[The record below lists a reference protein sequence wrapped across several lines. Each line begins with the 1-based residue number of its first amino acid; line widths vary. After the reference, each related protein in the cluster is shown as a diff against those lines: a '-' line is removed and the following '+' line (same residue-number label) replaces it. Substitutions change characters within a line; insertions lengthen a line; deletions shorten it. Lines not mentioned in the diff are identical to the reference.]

1 MLNPGMIL
9 SNRYEIIEL
18 IGTGGMSEV
27 YKAKCHVLN
36 RYVAIKVLKPEFSS
50 DVNFVTKF
58 RIEAQSAAGLS
69 HPNIVNVY
77 DVGEDNGI
85 YYIVMELVEGI
96 TLKEYIQEKGR
107 LKSDEAIN
115 ISIQIAQGLEVAHQ
129 NHTIHRDIK
138 PQNIIVSKNGGI
150 KVTDFGIARAASSN
164 TMTANA
170 MGSVHYISP
179 EQARGGFSDER
190 SDIYSLGITMYEMVT
205 GHVPFEGENNVAV
218 ALMHIQGEMISP
230 REYYPDIP
238 TSLEKIILKCTQKKA
253 ERRYLTASALIADL
267 KRVQANPDIDCVVVT
282 PIVPSSPTVEMT
294 SDEMK
299 AIKEGRQMN
308 EPILE
313 EEDLE
318 PEERPENT
326 PIIPPSKFDNLFDDD
341 DDDDDEYDDVNRQPE
356 DDDDSEIDE
365 LDPKLKKIIM
375 ISSIAIVIII
385 AILVAMLISKIAGF
399 KLFSGNKE
407 NTSTND
413 TAITT
418 TEATESTEDTSSD
431 ITDTSEE
438 STDDVTTT
446 EQATI
451 PMINVVGLYKSA
463 AEEELKKAGFTNY
476 SFDTK
481 KDNEVQ
487 EGYVI
492 SQSVDEGTAVDPD
505 IEIVVTVSE
514 GKEDKEV
521 PDVRKYSDE
530 QATTLLTEAGF
541 TVTHGFEYDD
551 TVEKNYVISQSPE
564 AGEKQ
569 PEGST
574 VKIIV
579 SNGKKIEEVTVPNLV
594 GKSEEKAAELLK
606 KAGLTGNP
614 SHANSDDVKAG
625 KVISQDIDADTK
637 VEEGSTINYVISD
650 GPEVIS
656 YSVKFTGAITN
667 AGYDF
672 EAAGNVTVTV
682 SYTIGD
688 ATYKIYSGAAG
699 EESFPLDISDADP
712 IGGLSD
718 DSGTFTVMITDS
730 EGQDVTSSFNT
741 SGLSASFTKE

>member
-96 TLKEYIQEKGR
+96 TLKEYIQKKGR
-107 LKSDEAIN
+107 LLPEQAIDF
-115 ISIQIAQGLEVAHQ
+115 SIQIAQGLEVAHQ

-218 ALMHIQGEMISP
+218 ALMHIQGEMVSP

-267 KRVQANPDIDCVVVT
+267 KRVQANPDIDCVVV
-282 PIVPSSPTVEMT
+282 PPVVPNSPTVEIT

-308 EPILE
+308 EAPVVE
-313 EEDLE
+313 ET
-318 PEERPENT
+318 PSSVVERPDIT

-341 DDDDDEYDDVNRQPE
+341 DDDDSYGDEGMTLE
-356 DDDDSEIDE
+356 DDDDNEIEE

-375 ISSIAIVIII
+375 ISSVAVVIII
-385 AILVAMLISKIAGF
+385 AILVAILILKITSPGG
-399 KLFSGNKE
+399 LGGIFSGNNKKTE
-407 NTSTND
+407 NSSEENSGDPTEDGSTD
-413 TAITT
+413 
-418 TEATESTEDTSSD
+418 EDTSD
-431 ITDTSEE
+431 K
-438 STDDVTTT
+438 
-446 EQATI
+446 ATI
-451 PMINVVGLYKSA
+451 PMVNVVGLYKTA
-463 AEEELKKAGFTNY
+463 AEEELKKAGFTAY
-476 SFDTK
+476 TIETATDDK
-481 KDNEVQ
+481 VE

-492 SQSVDEGTAVDPD
+492 SQSVDEGTAIPAD
-505 IEIVVTVSE
+505 EKIVITISE
-514 GKEDKEV
+514 GKEDVEV
-521 PDVRKYSDE
+521 PDVRGYSDD

-541 TVTHGFEYDD
+541 VVTHGYEYDD
-551 TVEKNYVISQSPE
+551 TVEKNKVISQSPE
-564 AGEKQ
+564 GKTMQ
-569 PEGST
+569 KSGST
-574 VKIIV
+574 VKIII
-579 SNGKKIEEVTVPNLV
+579 SNGKEVEEVEVPNLV
-594 GKSEEKAAELLK
+594 GKSESKAADLLEN
-606 KAGLTGNP
+606 AGLSGKV
-614 SHANSDDVKAG
+614 SHANSDEVKKGQVINQDVSAG
-625 KVISQDIDADTK
+625 SS
-637 VEEGSTINYVISD
+637 VEKGSTVGYVISD
-650 GPEVIS
+650 GPEKVT
-656 YSVKFTGAITN
+656 YSVKFTGSITN
-667 AGYDF
+667 SGFDF
-672 EAAGNVTVTV
+672 ATFGNVTVNVTYTV
-682 SYTIGD
+682 GD
-688 ATYKIYSGAAG
+688 ATYKLYSGAAG
-699 EESFPLDISDADP
+699 EDSFPLDIGSADP
-712 IGGLSD
+712 IGGLSQN
-718 DSGTFTVMITDS
+718 SGTFAVTITDS
-730 EGQDVTSSFNT
+730 DGIDVTSSFNT
-741 SGLSASFTKE
+741 SGLSASFSKE

>member
-96 TLKEYIQEKGR
+96 TLKEYIQKKGR
-107 LKSDEAIN
+107 LLPEQAIDF
-115 ISIQIAQGLEVAHQ
+115 SIQIAQGLEVAHQ

-218 ALMHIQGEMISP
+218 ALMHIQGEMVSP

-267 KRVQANPDIDCVVVT
+267 KRVQANPDIDCVVV
-282 PIVPSSPTVEMT
+282 PPVVPNSPTVEIT

-308 EPILE
+308 EAPVVE
-313 EEDLE
+313 ET
-318 PEERPENT
+318 PSSVVERPDIT

-341 DDDDDEYDDVNRQPE
+341 DDDDSYGDEGMTPE
-356 DDDDSEIDE
+356 DDDDNEIEE

-375 ISSIAIVIII
+375 ISSVAVVIII
-385 AILVAMLISKIAGF
+385 AILVAILILKITSPGG
-399 KLFSGNKE
+399 LGGIFSGNNKKTE
-407 NTSTND
+407 NSSEENSGDPTEDGSTD
-413 TAITT
+413 
-418 TEATESTEDTSSD
+418 EDTSD
-431 ITDTSEE
+431 K
-438 STDDVTTT
+438 
-446 EQATI
+446 ATI
-451 PMINVVGLYKSA
+451 PMVNVVGLYKTA
-463 AEEELKKAGFTNY
+463 AEEELKKAGFTAY
-476 SFDTK
+476 TIETATDDK
-481 KDNEVQ
+481 VE

-492 SQSVDEGTAVDPD
+492 SQSVDEGTAIPAD
-505 IEIVVTVSE
+505 EKIVITISE
-514 GKEDKEV
+514 GKEDVEV
-521 PDVRKYSDE
+521 PDVRGYSDD

-541 TVTHGFEYDD
+541 VVTHGYEYDD
-551 TVEKNYVISQSPE
+551 TVEKNKVISQSPE
-564 AGEKQ
+564 GKTMQ
-569 PEGST
+569 KSGST
-574 VKIIV
+574 VKIII
-579 SNGKKIEEVTVPNLV
+579 SNGKEVEEVEVPNLL
-594 GKSEEKAAELLK
+594 GKSESKAANLLEN
-606 KAGLTGNP
+606 AGLSGKV
-614 SHANSDDVKAG
+614 SHANSDEVKKG
-625 KVISQDIDADTK
+625 QVISQDVSAGSS
-637 VEEGSTINYVISD
+637 VEKGSTVGYVISD
-650 GPEVIS
+650 GPEKVT
-656 YSVKFTGAITN
+656 YSVKFTGSITN
-667 AGYDF
+667 SGFDF
-672 EAAGNVTVTV
+672 ATFGNVTVNVTYTV
-682 SYTIGD
+682 GD
-688 ATYKIYSGAAG
+688 ATYKLYSGAEG
-699 EESFPLDISDADP
+699 EDSFPLDIGSADP
-712 IGGLSD
+712 IGGLSQN
-718 DSGTFTVMITDS
+718 SGTFAVTITDS
-730 EGQDVTSSFNT
+730 DGIDVTSSFNT
-741 SGLSASFTKE
+741 SGLSASFSKE

>member
-96 TLKEYIQEKGR
+96 TLKEYIQKKGR
-107 LKSDEAIN
+107 LLPEQAIDF
-115 ISIQIAQGLEVAHQ
+115 SIQIAQGLEVAHQ

-170 MGSVHYISP
+170 MGSVHYIYP

-218 ALMHIQGEMISP
+218 ALMHIQGEMVSP

-267 KRVQANPDIDCVVVT
+267 KRVQANPDIDCVVV
-282 PIVPSSPTVEMT
+282 PPVVPNSPTVEIT

-308 EPILE
+308 EAPVVE
-313 EEDLE
+313 ET
-318 PEERPENT
+318 PSSVVERPDIT

-341 DDDDDEYDDVNRQPE
+341 DDDDSYGDEGMTPE
-356 DDDDSEIDE
+356 DDDDNEIEE

-375 ISSIAIVIII
+375 ISSVAVVIII
-385 AILVAMLISKIAGF
+385 AILVAILILKITSPGG
-399 KLFSGNKE
+399 LGGIFSGNNKKTE
-407 NTSTND
+407 NSSEENSGDPTEDGSTD
-413 TAITT
+413 
-418 TEATESTEDTSSD
+418 EDTSD
-431 ITDTSEE
+431 K
-438 STDDVTTT
+438 
-446 EQATI
+446 ATI
-451 PMINVVGLYKSA
+451 PMVNVVGLYKTA
-463 AEEELKKAGFTNY
+463 AEEELKKAGFTAY
-476 SFDTK
+476 TIETATDDK
-481 KDNEVQ
+481 VE

-492 SQSVDEGTAVDPD
+492 SQSVDEGTAIPAD
-505 IEIVVTVSE
+505 EKIVITISE
-514 GKEDKEV
+514 GKEDVEV
-521 PDVRKYSDE
+521 PDVRGYSDD

-541 TVTHGFEYDD
+541 VVTHGYEYDD
-551 TVEKNYVISQSPE
+551 TVEKNKVISQSPE
-564 AGEKQ
+564 GKTMQ
-569 PEGST
+569 KSGST
-574 VKIIV
+574 VKIII
-579 SNGKKIEEVTVPNLV
+579 SNGKEVEEVEVPNLL
-594 GKSEEKAAELLK
+594 GKSESKAANLLEN
-606 KAGLTGNP
+606 AGLSGKV
-614 SHANSDDVKAG
+614 SHANSDEVKKG
-625 KVISQDIDADTK
+625 QVISQDVSAGSS
-637 VEEGSTINYVISD
+637 VEKGSTVGYVISD
-650 GPEVIS
+650 GPEKVT
-656 YSVKFTGAITN
+656 YSVKFTGSITN
-667 AGYDF
+667 SGFDF
-672 EAAGNVTVTV
+672 ATFGNVTVNVTYTV
-682 SYTIGD
+682 GD
-688 ATYKIYSGAAG
+688 ATYKLYSGAAG
-699 EESFPLDISDADP
+699 EDSFPLDIGSADP
-712 IGGLSD
+712 IGGLSQN
-718 DSGTFTVMITDS
+718 SGTFAVTITDS
-730 EGQDVTSSFNT
+730 DGIDVTSSFNT
-741 SGLSASFTKE
+741 SGLSASFSKE

>member
-96 TLKEYIQEKGR
+96 TLKEYIQKKGR
-107 LKSDEAIN
+107 LLPEQAIDF
-115 ISIQIAQGLEVAHQ
+115 SIQIAQGLEVAHQ

-218 ALMHIQGEMISP
+218 ALMHIQGEMVSP

-267 KRVQANPDIDCVVVT
+267 KRVQANPDIDCVVV
-282 PIVPSSPTVEMT
+282 PPVVPNSPTVEIT

-308 EPILE
+308 EAPVVE
-313 EEDLE
+313 ET
-318 PEERPENT
+318 PSSVVERPDIT

-341 DDDDDEYDDVNRQPE
+341 DDDDSYGDEGMTPE
-356 DDDDSEIDE
+356 DDDDNEIEE

-375 ISSIAIVIII
+375 ISSVAVVIII
-385 AILVAMLISKIAGF
+385 AILVAILILKITSPGG
-399 KLFSGNKE
+399 LGGIFSGNNKKTE
-407 NTSTND
+407 NSSEENSGDPTEDGSTD
-413 TAITT
+413 
-418 TEATESTEDTSSD
+418 EDTSD
-431 ITDTSEE
+431 K
-438 STDDVTTT
+438 
-446 EQATI
+446 ATI
-451 PMINVVGLYKSA
+451 PMVNVVGLYKTA
-463 AEEELKKAGFTNY
+463 AEEELKKAGFTAY
-476 SFDTK
+476 TIETATDDK
-481 KDNEVQ
+481 VE

-492 SQSVDEGTAVDPD
+492 SQSVDEGTAIPAD
-505 IEIVVTVSE
+505 EKIVITISE
-514 GKEDKEV
+514 GKEDVEV
-521 PDVRKYSDE
+521 PDVRGYSDD

-541 TVTHGFEYDD
+541 VVTHGYEYDD
-551 TVEKNYVISQSPE
+551 TEEKNKVISQSPE
-564 AGEKQ
+564 GKTMQ
-569 PEGST
+569 KSGST
-574 VKIIV
+574 VKIII
-579 SNGKKIEEVTVPNLV
+579 SNGKEVEEVEVPNLL
-594 GKSEEKAAELLK
+594 GKSESKAANLLEN
-606 KAGLTGNP
+606 AGLSGKV
-614 SHANSDDVKAG
+614 SHANSDEVKKG
-625 KVISQDIDADTK
+625 QVISQDVSAGSS
-637 VEEGSTINYVISD
+637 VEKGSTVGYVISD
-650 GPEVIS
+650 GPEKVT
-656 YSVKFTGAITN
+656 YSVKFTGSITN
-667 AGYDF
+667 SGFDF
-672 EAAGNVTVTV
+672 ATFGNVTVNVTYTV
-682 SYTIGD
+682 GD
-688 ATYKIYSGAAG
+688 ATYKLYSGAAG
-699 EESFPLDISDADP
+699 EDSFPLDIGSADP
-712 IGGLSD
+712 IGGLSQN
-718 DSGTFTVMITDS
+718 SGTFAVTITDS
-730 EGQDVTSSFNT
+730 DGIDVTSSFNT
-741 SGLSASFTKE
+741 SGLSASFSKE

>member
-96 TLKEYIQEKGR
+96 TLKEYIQKKGR
-107 LKSDEAIN
+107 LLPEQAIDF
-115 ISIQIAQGLEVAHQ
+115 SIQIAQGLEVAHQ

-218 ALMHIQGEMISP
+218 ALMHIQGEMVSP

-267 KRVQANPDIDCVVVT
+267 KRVQANPDIDCVVV
-282 PIVPSSPTVEMT
+282 PPVVPNSPTVEIT

-308 EPILE
+308 EAPVVE
-313 EEDLE
+313 ET
-318 PEERPENT
+318 PSSVVERPDIT

-341 DDDDDEYDDVNRQPE
+341 DDDDSYGDEGMTPE
-356 DDDDSEIDE
+356 DDDDNEIEE

-375 ISSIAIVIII
+375 ISSVAVVIII
-385 AILVAMLISKIAGF
+385 AILVAILILKITSPGG
-399 KLFSGNKE
+399 LGGIFSGNNKKTE
-407 NTSTND
+407 KD
-413 TAITT
+413 T
-418 TEATESTEDTSSD
+418 D
-431 ITDTSEE
+431 
-438 STDDVTTT
+438 
-446 EQATI
+446 
-451 PMINVVGLYKSA
+451 LY
-463 AEEELKKAGFTNY
+463 
-476 SFDTK
+476 
-481 KDNEVQ
+481 
-487 EGYVI
+487 
-492 SQSVDEGTAVDPD
+492 
-505 IEIVVTVSE
+505 
-514 GKEDKEV
+514 
-521 PDVRKYSDE
+521 
-530 QATTLLTEAGF
+530 
-541 TVTHGFEYDD
+541 
-551 TVEKNYVISQSPE
+551 
-564 AGEKQ
+564 
-569 PEGST
+569 
-574 VKIIV
+574 
-579 SNGKKIEEVTVPNLV
+579 
-594 GKSEEKAAELLK
+594 
-606 KAGLTGNP
+606 
-614 SHANSDDVKAG
+614 
-625 KVISQDIDADTK
+625 
-637 VEEGSTINYVISD
+637 
-650 GPEVIS
+650 
-656 YSVKFTGAITN
+656 
-667 AGYDF
+667 
-672 EAAGNVTVTV
+672 
-682 SYTIGD
+682 
-688 ATYKIYSGAAG
+688 
-699 EESFPLDISDADP
+699 
-712 IGGLSD
+712 
-718 DSGTFTVMITDS
+718 
-730 EGQDVTSSFNT
+730 
-741 SGLSASFTKE
+741 

>member
-96 TLKEYIQEKGR
+96 TLKEYIQKKGR
-107 LKSDEAIN
+107 LLPEQAIDF
-115 ISIQIAQGLEVAHQ
+115 SIQIAQGLEVAHQ

-218 ALMHIQGEMISP
+218 ALMHIQGEMVSP

-267 KRVQANPDIDCVVVT
+267 KRVQANPDIDCVVV
-282 PIVPSSPTVEMT
+282 PPVVPNSPTVEIT

-308 EPILE
+308 EAPVVE
-313 EEDLE
+313 ET
-318 PEERPENT
+318 PSSVVERPDIT

-341 DDDDDEYDDVNRQPE
+341 DDDDSYGDEGMTPE
-356 DDDDSEIDE
+356 DDDDNEIEE

-375 ISSIAIVIII
+375 ISSVAVVIII
-385 AILVAMLISKIAGF
+385 AILVAILILKITSPGG
-399 KLFSGNKE
+399 LGGIFSGNNKKTE
-407 NTSTND
+407 NSSEENSGDPTEDGSTD
-413 TAITT
+413 
-418 TEATESTEDTSSD
+418 EDTSD
-431 ITDTSEE
+431 K
-438 STDDVTTT
+438 
-446 EQATI
+446 ATI
-451 PMINVVGLYKSA
+451 PMVNVVGLYKTA
-463 AEEELKKAGFTNY
+463 AEEELKKAGFTAY
-476 SFDTK
+476 TIETATDDK
-481 KDNEVQ
+481 VE

-492 SQSVDEGTAVDPD
+492 SQSVDEGTAIPAD
-505 IEIVVTVSE
+505 EKIVITISE
-514 GKEDKEV
+514 GKEDVEV
-521 PDVRKYSDE
+521 PDVRGYSDD

-541 TVTHGFEYDD
+541 VVTHGYEYDD
-551 TVEKNYVISQSPE
+551 TVEKNKVISQSPE
-564 AGEKQ
+564 GKTMQ
-569 PEGST
+569 KSGST
-574 VKIIV
+574 VKIII
-579 SNGKKIEEVTVPNLV
+579 SNGKEVEEVEVPNLV
-594 GKSEEKAAELLK
+594 GKSESKAADLLEN
-606 KAGLTGNP
+606 AGLSGKV
-614 SHANSDDVKAG
+614 SHANSDEVKKGQVINQDVSAG
-625 KVISQDIDADTK
+625 SS
-637 VEEGSTINYVISD
+637 VEKGSTVGYVISD
-650 GPEVIS
+650 GPEKVT
-656 YSVKFTGAITN
+656 YSVKFTGSITN
-667 AGYDF
+667 SGFDF
-672 EAAGNVTVTV
+672 ATFGNVTVNVTYTV
-682 SYTIGD
+682 GD
-688 ATYKIYSGAAG
+688 ATYKLYSGAAG
-699 EESFPLDISDADP
+699 EDSFPLDIGSADP
-712 IGGLSD
+712 IGGLSQN
-718 DSGTFTVMITDS
+718 SGTFAVTITDS
-730 EGQDVTSSFNT
+730 DGIDVTSSFNT
-741 SGLSASFTKE
+741 SGLSASFSKE

>member
-36 RYVAIKVLKPEFSS
+36 RYVAIKVLKPEFSY

-96 TLKEYIQEKGR
+96 TLKEYIQKKGR
-107 LKSDEAIN
+107 LLPEQAIDF
-115 ISIQIAQGLEVAHQ
+115 SIQIAQGLEVAHQ

-218 ALMHIQGEMISP
+218 ALMHIQGEMVSP

-267 KRVQANPDIDCVVVT
+267 KRVQANPDIDCVVV
-282 PIVPSSPTVEMT
+282 PPVVPNSPTVEIT

-308 EPILE
+308 EAPVVE
-313 EEDLE
+313 ET
-318 PEERPENT
+318 PSSVVERPDIT

-341 DDDDDEYDDVNRQPE
+341 DDDDSYGDEGMTPE
-356 DDDDSEIDE
+356 DDDDNEIEE

-375 ISSIAIVIII
+375 ISSVAVVIII
-385 AILVAMLISKIAGF
+385 AILVAILILKITSPGG
-399 KLFSGNKE
+399 LGGIFSGNNKKTE
-407 NTSTND
+407 NSSEENSGDPTEDGSTD
-413 TAITT
+413 
-418 TEATESTEDTSSD
+418 EDTSD
-431 ITDTSEE
+431 K
-438 STDDVTTT
+438 
-446 EQATI
+446 ATI
-451 PMINVVGLYKSA
+451 PMVNVVGLYKTA
-463 AEEELKKAGFTNY
+463 AEEELKKAGFTAY
-476 SFDTK
+476 TIETATDDK
-481 KDNEVQ
+481 VE

-492 SQSVDEGTAVDPD
+492 SQSVDEGTAIPAD
-505 IEIVVTVSE
+505 EKIVITISE
-514 GKEDKEV
+514 GKEDVEV
-521 PDVRKYSDE
+521 PDVRGYSDD

-541 TVTHGFEYDD
+541 VVTHGYEYDD
-551 TVEKNYVISQSPE
+551 TVEKNKVISQSPE
-564 AGEKQ
+564 GKTMQ
-569 PEGST
+569 KSGST
-574 VKIIV
+574 VKIII
-579 SNGKKIEEVTVPNLV
+579 SNGKEVEEVEVPNLV
-594 GKSEEKAAELLK
+594 GKSESKAADLLEN
-606 KAGLTGNP
+606 AGLSGKV
-614 SHANSDDVKAG
+614 SHANSDEVKKGQVINQDVSAG
-625 KVISQDIDADTK
+625 SS
-637 VEEGSTINYVISD
+637 VEKGSTVGYVISD
-650 GPEVIS
+650 GPEKVT
-656 YSVKFTGAITN
+656 YSVKFTGSITN
-667 AGYDF
+667 SGFDF
-672 EAAGNVTVTV
+672 ATFGNVTVNVTYTV
-682 SYTIGD
+682 GD
-688 ATYKIYSGAAG
+688 ATYKLYSGAAG
-699 EESFPLDISDADP
+699 EDSFPLDIGSADP
-712 IGGLSD
+712 IGGLSQN
-718 DSGTFTVMITDS
+718 SGTFAVTITDS
-730 EGQDVTSSFNT
+730 DGIDVTSSFNT
-741 SGLSASFTKE
+741 SGLSASFSKE

>member
-96 TLKEYIQEKGR
+96 TLKEYIQKKGR
-107 LKSDEAIN
+107 LLPEQAIDF
-115 ISIQIAQGLEVAHQ
+115 SIQIAQGLEVAHQ

-218 ALMHIQGEMISP
+218 ALMHIQGEMVSP

-267 KRVQANPDIDCVVVT
+267 KRVQANPDIDCVVV
-282 PIVPSSPTVEMT
+282 PPVVPNSPTVEIT

-308 EPILE
+308 EAPVVE
-313 EEDLE
+313 ET
-318 PEERPENT
+318 PSSVVERPDIT

-341 DDDDDEYDDVNRQPE
+341 DDDDSYGDEGMTPE
-356 DDDDSEIDE
+356 DDDDNEIEE

-375 ISSIAIVIII
+375 ISSVAVVIII
-385 AILVAMLISKIAGF
+385 TILVAILILKITSPGG
-399 KLFSGNKE
+399 LGGIFSGNNKKTE
-407 NTSTND
+407 NSSEENSGD
-413 TAITT
+413 
-418 TEATESTEDTSSD
+418 STEDGSTD
-431 ITDTSEE
+431 EDTS
-438 STDDVTTT
+438 DK
-446 EQATI
+446 ATI
-451 PMINVVGLYKSA
+451 PMVNVVGLYKTA
-463 AEEELKKAGFTNY
+463 AEEELKKAGFTAY
-476 SFDTK
+476 TIETATDDK
-481 KDNEVQ
+481 VE

-492 SQSVDEGTAVDPD
+492 SQSVDEGTAIPAD
-505 IEIVVTVSE
+505 EKIVITISE
-514 GKEDKEV
+514 GKEDVEV
-521 PDVRKYSDE
+521 PNVTGYSDD

-541 TVTHGFEYDD
+541 VVTHGYEYDD
-551 TVEKNYVISQSPE
+551 TVEKNKVISQSPE
-564 AGEKQ
+564 GKTMQ
-569 PEGST
+569 KSGST
-574 VKIIV
+574 VKIII
-579 SNGKKIEEVTVPNLV
+579 SNGKEVEEVEVPNLV
-594 GKSEEKAAELLK
+594 GKSESKAANLLEN
-606 KAGLTGNP
+606 AGLSGKV
-614 SHANSDDVKAG
+614 SHANSDEVKKG
-625 KVISQDIDADTK
+625 QVISQDVLAGSS
-637 VEEGSTINYVISD
+637 VEKGSTVGYVISD
-650 GPEVIS
+650 GPEKVT
-656 YSVKFTGAITN
+656 YSVKFTGSITN
-667 AGYDF
+667 SGFDF
-672 EAAGNVTVTV
+672 ATFGNVTVNVTYTV
-682 SYTIGD
+682 GD
-688 ATYKIYSGAAG
+688 ATYKLYSGAAG
-699 EESFPLDISDADP
+699 EDSFPLDIGSADP
-712 IGGLSD
+712 IGGLSQN
-718 DSGTFTVMITDS
+718 SGTFAVTITDS
-730 EGQDVTSSFNT
+730 DGIDVTSSFNT
-741 SGLSASFTKE
+741 SGLSASFSKE

>member
-96 TLKEYIQEKGR
+96 TLKEYIQKKGR
-107 LKSDEAIN
+107 LLPEQAIDF
-115 ISIQIAQGLEVAHQ
+115 SIQIAQGLEVAHQ

-218 ALMHIQGEMISP
+218 ALMHIQGEMVSP

-267 KRVQANPDIDCVVVT
+267 KRVQANPDIDCVVV
-282 PIVPSSPTVEMT
+282 PPVVPNSPTVEIT

-308 EPILE
+308 EAPVVE
-313 EEDLE
+313 ET
-318 PEERPENT
+318 PSSVVERPDIT

-341 DDDDDEYDDVNRQPE
+341 DDDDSYGDEGMTPE
-356 DDDDSEIDE
+356 DDDDNEIEE

-375 ISSIAIVIII
+375 ISSVAVVIII
-385 AILVAMLISKIAGF
+385 AILVAILILKITSPGG
-399 KLFSGNKE
+399 LGGIFSGNNKKTE
-407 NTSTND
+407 NSSEENSGDPTEDGSTD
-413 TAITT
+413 
-418 TEATESTEDTSSD
+418 EDTSD
-431 ITDTSEE
+431 K
-438 STDDVTTT
+438 
-446 EQATI
+446 ATI
-451 PMINVVGLYKSA
+451 PMVNVVGLYKTA
-463 AEEELKKAGFTNY
+463 AEEELKKAGFTAY
-476 SFDTK
+476 TIETATDDK
-481 KDNEVQ
+481 VE

-492 SQSVDEGTAVDPD
+492 SQSVDEGTAIPAD
-505 IEIVVTVSE
+505 EKIVITISE
-514 GKEDKEV
+514 GKEDVEV
-521 PDVRKYSDE
+521 PDVRGYSDD

-541 TVTHGFEYDD
+541 VVTHGYEYDD
-551 TVEKNYVISQSPE
+551 TVEKNKVISQSPE
-564 AGEKQ
+564 GKTMQ
-569 PEGST
+569 KSGST
-574 VKIIV
+574 VKIII
-579 SNGKKIEEVTVPNLV
+579 SNGKEVEEVEVPNLV
-594 GKSEEKAAELLK
+594 GKSESKAADLLEN
-606 KAGLTGNP
+606 AGLSGKV
-614 SHANSDDVKAG
+614 SHANSDEVKKGQVINQDVSAG
-625 KVISQDIDADTK
+625 SS
-637 VEEGSTINYVISD
+637 VEKGSTVGYVISD
-650 GPEVIS
+650 GPEKVT
-656 YSVKFTGAITN
+656 YSVKFTGSITN
-667 AGYDF
+667 SGFDF
-672 EAAGNVTVTV
+672 ATFGNVTVNVTYTV
-682 SYTIGD
+682 GD
-688 ATYKIYSGAAG
+688 ATYKLYSGAAG
-699 EESFPLDISDADP
+699 EDSFPLDIGSADP
-712 IGGLSD
+712 IGGLSQN
-718 DSGTFTVMITDS
+718 SGTFAVTITDS
-730 EGQDVTSSFNT
+730 DGRDVTSSFNT
-741 SGLSASFTKE
+741 SGLSASFSKE

>member
-96 TLKEYIQEKGR
+96 TLKEYIQKKGR
-107 LKSDEAIN
+107 LLPEQAIDF
-115 ISIQIAQGLEVAHQ
+115 SIQIAQGLEVAHQ

-218 ALMHIQGEMISP
+218 ALMHIQGEMVSP

-267 KRVQANPDIDCVVVT
+267 KRVQANPDIDCVVV
-282 PIVPSSPTVEMT
+282 PPVVPNSPTVEIT

-308 EPILE
+308 EAPVVE
-313 EEDLE
+313 ET
-318 PEERPENT
+318 PSSVVERPDIT
-326 PIIPPSKFDNLFDDD
+326 RIIPPSKFDNLFDDD
-341 DDDDDEYDDVNRQPE
+341 DDDDSYGDEGMTPE
-356 DDDDSEIDE
+356 DDDDNEIEE

-375 ISSIAIVIII
+375 ISSVAVVIII
-385 AILVAMLISKIAGF
+385 AILVAILILKITSPGG
-399 KLFSGNKE
+399 LGGIFSGNNKKTE
-407 NTSTND
+407 NSSEENSGDPTEDGSTD
-413 TAITT
+413 
-418 TEATESTEDTSSD
+418 EDTSD
-431 ITDTSEE
+431 K
-438 STDDVTTT
+438 
-446 EQATI
+446 ATI
-451 PMINVVGLYKSA
+451 PMVNVVGLYKTA
-463 AEEELKKAGFTNY
+463 AEEELKKAGFTAY
-476 SFDTK
+476 TIETATDDK
-481 KDNEVQ
+481 VE

-492 SQSVDEGTAVDPD
+492 SQSVDEGTAIPAD
-505 IEIVVTVSE
+505 EKIVITISE
-514 GKEDKEV
+514 GKEDVEV
-521 PDVRKYSDE
+521 PDVRGYSDD

-541 TVTHGFEYDD
+541 VVTHGYEYDD
-551 TVEKNYVISQSPE
+551 TVEKNKVISQSPE
-564 AGEKQ
+564 GKTMQ
-569 PEGST
+569 KSGST
-574 VKIIV
+574 VKIII
-579 SNGKKIEEVTVPNLV
+579 SNGKEVEEVEVPNLL
-594 GKSEEKAAELLK
+594 GKSESKAANLLEN
-606 KAGLTGNP
+606 AGLSGKV
-614 SHANSDDVKAG
+614 SHANSDEVKKG
-625 KVISQDIDADTK
+625 QVISQDVSAGSS
-637 VEEGSTINYVISD
+637 VEKGSTVGYVISD
-650 GPEVIS
+650 GPEKVT
-656 YSVKFTGAITN
+656 YSVKFTGSITN
-667 AGYDF
+667 SGFDF
-672 EAAGNVTVTV
+672 ATFGNVTVNVTYTV
-682 SYTIGD
+682 GD
-688 ATYKIYSGAAG
+688 ATYKLYSGAAG
-699 EESFPLDISDADP
+699 EDSFPLDIGSADP
-712 IGGLSD
+712 IGGLSQN
-718 DSGTFTVMITDS
+718 SGTFAVTITDS
-730 EGQDVTSSFNT
+730 DGIDVTSSFNT
-741 SGLSASFTKE
+741 SGLSASFSKE

>member
-96 TLKEYIQEKGR
+96 TLKEYIQKKGR
-107 LKSDEAIN
+107 LLPEQAIDF
-115 ISIQIAQGLEVAHQ
+115 SIQIAQGLEVAHQ

-218 ALMHIQGEMISP
+218 ALMHIQGEMVSP

-267 KRVQANPDIDCVVVT
+267 KRVQANPDIDCVVV
-282 PIVPSSPTVEMT
+282 PPVVPNSPTVEIT

-308 EPILE
+308 EAPVVE
-313 EEDLE
+313 ET
-318 PEERPENT
+318 PSSVVERPDIT

-341 DDDDDEYDDVNRQPE
+341 DDDDSYGDEGMTPE
-356 DDDDSEIDE
+356 DDDDNEIEE

-375 ISSIAIVIII
+375 ISSVAVVIII
-385 AILVAMLISKIAGF
+385 AILVAILILKITSPGG
-399 KLFSGNKE
+399 LGGIFSGNNKKTE
-407 NTSTND
+407 NSSEENSGDPTEDGSTD
-413 TAITT
+413 
-418 TEATESTEDTSSD
+418 EDTSD
-431 ITDTSEE
+431 K
-438 STDDVTTT
+438 
-446 EQATI
+446 ATI
-451 PMINVVGLYKSA
+451 PMVNVVGLYKTA
-463 AEEELKKAGFTNY
+463 AEEELKKAGFTAY
-476 SFDTK
+476 TIETATDDK
-481 KDNEVQ
+481 VE

-492 SQSVDEGTAVDPD
+492 SQSVDEGTAIPAD
-505 IEIVVTVSE
+505 EKIVITISE
-514 GKEDKEV
+514 GKEDVEV
-521 PDVRKYSDE
+521 PDVRGYSDD

-541 TVTHGFEYDD
+541 VVTHGYEYDD
-551 TVEKNYVISQSPE
+551 TVEKNKVISQSPE
-564 AGEKQ
+564 GKTMQ
-569 PEGST
+569 KSGST
-574 VKIIV
+574 VKIII
-579 SNGKKIEEVTVPNLV
+579 SNGKEVEEVEVPILV
-594 GKSEEKAAELLK
+594 GKSESKAADLLEN
-606 KAGLTGNP
+606 AGLSGKV
-614 SHANSDDVKAG
+614 SHANSDEVKKGQVINQDVSAG
-625 KVISQDIDADTK
+625 SS
-637 VEEGSTINYVISD
+637 VEKGSTVGYVISD
-650 GPEVIS
+650 GPEKVT
-656 YSVKFTGAITN
+656 YSVKFTGSITN
-667 AGYDF
+667 SGFDF
-672 EAAGNVTVTV
+672 ATFGNVTVNVTYTV
-682 SYTIGD
+682 GD
-688 ATYKIYSGAAG
+688 ATYKLYSGAAG
-699 EESFPLDISDADP
+699 EDSFPLDIGSADP
-712 IGGLSD
+712 IGGLSQN
-718 DSGTFTVMITDS
+718 SGTFAVTITDS
-730 EGQDVTSSFNT
+730 DGIDVTSSFNT
-741 SGLSASFTKE
+741 SGLSASFSKE

>member
-96 TLKEYIQEKGR
+96 TLKEYIQKKGR
-107 LKSDEAIN
+107 LLPEQAIDF
-115 ISIQIAQGLEVAHQ
+115 SIQIAQGLEVAHQ

-218 ALMHIQGEMISP
+218 ALMHIQGEMVSP

-267 KRVQANPDIDCVVVT
+267 KRVQANPDIDCVVV
-282 PIVPSSPTVEMT
+282 PPVVPNSPTVEIT

-308 EPILE
+308 EAPVVE
-313 EEDLE
+313 ET
-318 PEERPENT
+318 PSSVVERPDIT

-341 DDDDDEYDDVNRQPE
+341 DDDDSYGDEGMTPE
-356 DDDDSEIDE
+356 DDDDNEIEE

-375 ISSIAIVIII
+375 ISSVAVVIII
-385 AILVAMLISKIAGF
+385 AILVAILILKITSPGG
-399 KLFSGNKE
+399 LGGIFSGNNKKTE
-407 NTSTND
+407 NSSEENSGDPTEDGSTD
-413 TAITT
+413 
-418 TEATESTEDTSSD
+418 EDTSD
-431 ITDTSEE
+431 K
-438 STDDVTTT
+438 
-446 EQATI
+446 ATI
-451 PMINVVGLYKSA
+451 PMVNVVGLYKTA
-463 AEEELKKAGFTNY
+463 AEEELKKAGFTAY
-476 SFDTK
+476 TIETATDDK
-481 KDNEVQ
+481 VE

-492 SQSVDEGTAVDPD
+492 SQSVDEGTAIPAD
-505 IEIVVTVSE
+505 EKIVITISE
-514 GKEDKEV
+514 GKEDVEV
-521 PDVRKYSDE
+521 PDVRGYSDD

-541 TVTHGFEYDD
+541 VVTHGYEYDD
-551 TVEKNYVISQSPE
+551 TVEKNKVISQSPE
-564 AGEKQ
+564 GKTMQ
-569 PEGST
+569 KSGST
-574 VKIIV
+574 VKIII
-579 SNGKKIEEVTVPNLV
+579 SNGKEVEEVEVPNLV
-594 GKSEEKAAELLK
+594 GKSESKAADLLEN
-606 KAGLTGNP
+606 AGLSGKV
-614 SHANSDDVKAG
+614 SHANSDEVKKG
-625 KVISQDIDADTK
+625 QVISQDVLAGSS
-637 VEEGSTINYVISD
+637 VEKGSTVGYVISD
-650 GPEVIS
+650 GPEKVT
-656 YSVKFTGAITN
+656 YSVKFTGSITN
-667 AGYDF
+667 SGFDF
-672 EAAGNVTVTV
+672 ATFGNVTVNVTYTV
-682 SYTIGD
+682 GD
-688 ATYKIYSGAAG
+688 ATYKLYSGAAG
-699 EESFPLDISDADP
+699 EDSFPLDIGSADP
-712 IGGLSD
+712 IGGLSQN
-718 DSGTFTVMITDS
+718 SGTFAVTITDS
-730 EGQDVTSSFNT
+730 DGIDVTSSFNT
-741 SGLSASFTKE
+741 SGLSATFSKE

>member
-69 HPNIVNVY
+69 HPNIVNIY

-96 TLKEYIQEKGR
+96 TLKEYIQKKGR
-107 LKSDEAIN
+107 LLPEQAIDF
-115 ISIQIAQGLEVAHQ
+115 SIQIAQGLEVAHQ

-218 ALMHIQGEMISP
+218 ALMHIQGEMVSP

-267 KRVQANPDIDCVVVT
+267 KRVQANPDIDCVVV
-282 PIVPSSPTVEMT
+282 PPVVPNSPTVEIT

-308 EPILE
+308 EAPVVE
-313 EEDLE
+313 ET
-318 PEERPENT
+318 PSSVVERPDIT

-341 DDDDDEYDDVNRQPE
+341 DDDDSYGDEGMTPE
-356 DDDDSEIDE
+356 DDDDNEIEE

-375 ISSIAIVIII
+375 ISSVAVVIII
-385 AILVAMLISKIAGF
+385 AILVAILILKITSPGG
-399 KLFSGNKE
+399 LGGIFSGNNKKTE
-407 NTSTND
+407 NSSEENSGDPTEDGSTD
-413 TAITT
+413 
-418 TEATESTEDTSSD
+418 EDTSD
-431 ITDTSEE
+431 K
-438 STDDVTTT
+438 
-446 EQATI
+446 ATI
-451 PMINVVGLYKSA
+451 PMVNVVGLYKTA
-463 AEEELKKAGFTNY
+463 AEEELKKAGFTAY
-476 SFDTK
+476 TIETATDDK
-481 KDNEVQ
+481 VE

-492 SQSVDEGTAVDPD
+492 SQSVDEGTAIPAD
-505 IEIVVTVSE
+505 EKIVITISE
-514 GKEDKEV
+514 GKEDVEV
-521 PDVRKYSDE
+521 PDVRGYSDD

-541 TVTHGFEYDD
+541 VVTHGYEYDD
-551 TVEKNYVISQSPE
+551 TVEKNKVISQSPE
-564 AGEKQ
+564 GKTMQ
-569 PEGST
+569 KSGST
-574 VKIIV
+574 VKIII
-579 SNGKKIEEVTVPNLV
+579 SNGKEVEEVEVPNLV
-594 GKSEEKAAELLK
+594 GKSESKAADLLEN
-606 KAGLTGNP
+606 AGLSGKV
-614 SHANSDDVKAG
+614 SHANSDEVKKGQVINQDVSAG
-625 KVISQDIDADTK
+625 SS
-637 VEEGSTINYVISD
+637 VEKGSTVGYVISD
-650 GPEVIS
+650 GPEKVT
-656 YSVKFTGAITN
+656 YSVKFTGSITN
-667 AGYDF
+667 SGFDF
-672 EAAGNVTVTV
+672 ATFGNVTVNVTYTV
-682 SYTIGD
+682 GD
-688 ATYKIYSGAAG
+688 ATYKLYSGAAG
-699 EESFPLDISDADP
+699 EDSFPLDIGSADP
-712 IGGLSD
+712 IGGLSQN
-718 DSGTFTVMITDS
+718 SGTFAVTITDS
-730 EGQDVTSSFNT
+730 DGIDVTSSFNT
-741 SGLSASFTKE
+741 SGLSASFSKE

>member
-96 TLKEYIQEKGR
+96 TLKEYIQKKGR
-107 LKSDEAIN
+107 LLPEQAIDF
-115 ISIQIAQGLEVAHQ
+115 SIQIAQGLEVAHQ

-218 ALMHIQGEMISP
+218 ALMHIQGEMVSP

-267 KRVQANPDIDCVVVT
+267 KRVQANPDIDCVVV
-282 PIVPSSPTVEMT
+282 PPVVPNSPTVEIT

-299 AIKEGRQMN
+299 VIKEGRQMN
-308 EPILE
+308 EAPVVE
-313 EEDLE
+313 ET
-318 PEERPENT
+318 PSSVVERPDIT

-341 DDDDDEYDDVNRQPE
+341 DDDDSYGDEGMTPE
-356 DDDDSEIDE
+356 DDDDNEIEE

-375 ISSIAIVIII
+375 ISSVAVVIII
-385 AILVAMLISKIAGF
+385 AILVAILILKITSPGG
-399 KLFSGNKE
+399 LGGIFSGNNKKTE
-407 NTSTND
+407 NSSEENSGDPTEDGSTD
-413 TAITT
+413 
-418 TEATESTEDTSSD
+418 EDTSD
-431 ITDTSEE
+431 K
-438 STDDVTTT
+438 
-446 EQATI
+446 ATI
-451 PMINVVGLYKSA
+451 PMVNVVGLYKTA
-463 AEEELKKAGFTNY
+463 AEEELKKAGFTAY
-476 SFDTK
+476 TIETATDDK
-481 KDNEVQ
+481 VE

-492 SQSVDEGTAVDPD
+492 SQSVDEGTAIPAD
-505 IEIVVTVSE
+505 EKIVITISE
-514 GKEDKEV
+514 GKEDVEV
-521 PDVRKYSDE
+521 PDVRGYSDD

-541 TVTHGFEYDD
+541 VVTHGYEYDD
-551 TVEKNYVISQSPE
+551 TVEKNKVISQSPE
-564 AGEKQ
+564 GKTMQ
-569 PEGST
+569 KSGST
-574 VKIIV
+574 VKIII
-579 SNGKKIEEVTVPNLV
+579 SNGKEVEEVEVPNLL
-594 GKSEEKAAELLK
+594 GKSESKAANLLEN
-606 KAGLTGNP
+606 AGLSGKV
-614 SHANSDDVKAG
+614 SHANSDEVKKG
-625 KVISQDIDADTK
+625 QVISQDVSAGSS
-637 VEEGSTINYVISD
+637 VEKGSTVGYVISD
-650 GPEVIS
+650 GPEKVT
-656 YSVKFTGAITN
+656 YSVKFTGSITN
-667 AGYDF
+667 SGFDF
-672 EAAGNVTVTV
+672 ATFGNVTVNVTYTV
-682 SYTIGD
+682 GD
-688 ATYKIYSGAAG
+688 ATYKLYSGAAG
-699 EESFPLDISDADP
+699 EDSFPLDIGSADP
-712 IGGLSD
+712 IGGLSQN
-718 DSGTFTVMITDS
+718 SGTFAVTITDS
-730 EGQDVTSSFNT
+730 DGIDVTSSFNT
-741 SGLSASFTKE
+741 SGLSASFSKE

>member
-96 TLKEYIQEKGR
+96 TLKEYIQKKGR
-107 LKSDEAIN
+107 LLPEQAIDF
-115 ISIQIAQGLEVAHQ
+115 SIQIAQGLEVAHQ

-218 ALMHIQGEMISP
+218 ALMHIQGEMVSP

-267 KRVQANPDIDCVVVT
+267 KRVQANPDIDCVVV
-282 PIVPSSPTVEMT
+282 PPVVPNSPTVEIT

-308 EPILE
+308 EAPVVE
-313 EEDLE
+313 ET
-318 PEERPENT
+318 PSSVVERPDIT

-341 DDDDDEYDDVNRQPE
+341 DDDDSYGDEGMSPE
-356 DDDDSEIDE
+356 DDDDNEIEE

-375 ISSIAIVIII
+375 ISSVAVVIII
-385 AILVAMLISKIAGF
+385 AILVAILILKITSPGG
-399 KLFSGNKE
+399 LGGIFSGNNKKTE
-407 NTSTND
+407 NSSEENSGDPTEDGSTD
-413 TAITT
+413 
-418 TEATESTEDTSSD
+418 EDTSD
-431 ITDTSEE
+431 K
-438 STDDVTTT
+438 
-446 EQATI
+446 ATI
-451 PMINVVGLYKSA
+451 PMVNVVGLYKTA
-463 AEEELKKAGFTNY
+463 AEEELKKAGFTAY
-476 SFDTK
+476 TIETATDDK
-481 KDNEVQ
+481 VE

-492 SQSVDEGTAVDPD
+492 SQSVDEGTAIPAD
-505 IEIVVTVSE
+505 EKIVITISE
-514 GKEDKEV
+514 GKEDVEV
-521 PDVRKYSDE
+521 PDVRGYSDD

-541 TVTHGFEYDD
+541 VVTHGYEYDD
-551 TVEKNYVISQSPE
+551 TVEKNKVISQSPE
-564 AGEKQ
+564 GKTMQ
-569 PEGST
+569 KSGST
-574 VKIIV
+574 VKIII
-579 SNGKKIEEVTVPNLV
+579 SNGKEVEEVEVPNLV
-594 GKSEEKAAELLK
+594 GKSESKAADLLEN
-606 KAGLTGNP
+606 AGLSGKV
-614 SHANSDDVKAG
+614 SHANSDEVKKGQVINQDVSAG
-625 KVISQDIDADTK
+625 SS
-637 VEEGSTINYVISD
+637 VEKGSTVGYVISD
-650 GPEVIS
+650 GPEKVT
-656 YSVKFTGAITN
+656 YSVKFTGSITN
-667 AGYDF
+667 SGFDF
-672 EAAGNVTVTV
+672 ATFGNVTVNVTYTV
-682 SYTIGD
+682 GD
-688 ATYKIYSGAAG
+688 ATYKLYSGAAG
-699 EESFPLDISDADP
+699 EDSFPLDIGSADP
-712 IGGLSD
+712 IGGLSQN
-718 DSGTFTVMITDS
+718 SGTFAVTITDS
-730 EGQDVTSSFNT
+730 DGIDVTSSFNT
-741 SGLSASFTKE
+741 SGLSASFSKE

>member
-96 TLKEYIQEKGR
+96 TLKEYIQKKGR
-107 LKSDEAIN
+107 LLPEQAIDF
-115 ISIQIAQGLEVAHQ
+115 SIQIAQGLEVAHQ

-218 ALMHIQGEMISP
+218 ALMHIQGEMVSP

-267 KRVQANPDIDCVVVT
+267 KRVQANPDIDCVVV
-282 PIVPSSPTVEMT
+282 PSVVPNSPTVEIT

-308 EPILE
+308 EAPVVE
-313 EEDLE
+313 EN
-318 PEERPENT
+318 PSSVVERPDIT

-341 DDDDDEYDDVNRQPE
+341 DDDDSYGDEGMAPE
-356 DDDDSEIDE
+356 DDDDNEIEE

-375 ISSIAIVIII
+375 ISSVAVVIII
-385 AILVAMLISKIAGF
+385 AILVAILILKITSPGG
-399 KLFSGNKE
+399 LGGIFSGNNKKTE
-407 NTSTND
+407 NSSEENSGD
-413 TAITT
+413 
-418 TEATESTEDTSSD
+418 STEDGSTD
-431 ITDTSEE
+431 EDTS
-438 STDDVTTT
+438 DK
-446 EQATI
+446 ATI
-451 PMINVVGLYKSA
+451 PMVNVVGLYKTA
-463 AEEELKKAGFTNY
+463 AEEELKKAGFTAY
-476 SFDTK
+476 TIETATDDK
-481 KDNEVQ
+481 VE

-492 SQSVDEGTAVDPD
+492 SQSVDEGTAIPAD
-505 IEIVVTVSE
+505 EKIVITISE
-514 GKEDKEV
+514 GKEDVEV
-521 PDVRKYSDE
+521 PNVTGYSDD

-541 TVTHGFEYDD
+541 VVTHGYEYDD
-551 TVEKNYVISQSPE
+551 TVEKNKVISQSPE
-564 AGEKQ
+564 GKTMQ
-569 PEGST
+569 KSGST
-574 VKIIV
+574 VKIII
-579 SNGKKIEEVTVPNLV
+579 SNGKEVEEVEVPNLL
-594 GKSEEKAAELLK
+594 GKSESKAANLLEN
-606 KAGLTGNP
+606 AGLSGKV
-614 SHANSDDVKAG
+614 SHANSDEVKKG
-625 KVISQDIDADTK
+625 QVISQDVSAGSS
-637 VEEGSTINYVISD
+637 VEKGSTVGYVISD
-650 GPEVIS
+650 GPEKVT
-656 YSVKFTGAITN
+656 YSVKFTGSITN
-667 AGYDF
+667 SGFDF
-672 EAAGNVTVTV
+672 ATFGNVTVNVTYTV
-682 SYTIGD
+682 GD
-688 ATYKIYSGAAG
+688 ATYKLYSGAAG
-699 EESFPLDISDADP
+699 EDSFPLDIGSADP
-712 IGGLSD
+712 IGGLSQN
-718 DSGTFTVMITDS
+718 SGTFAVTITDS
-730 EGQDVTSSFNT
+730 DGIDVTSSFNT
-741 SGLSASFTKE
+741 SGLSASFSKE

>member
-96 TLKEYIQEKGR
+96 TLKEYIQKKGR
-107 LKSDEAIN
+107 LLPEQAIDF
-115 ISIQIAQGLEVAHQ
+115 SIQIAQGLEVAHQ

-170 MGSVHYISP
+170 MESVHYISP

-218 ALMHIQGEMISP
+218 ALMHIQGEMVSP

-267 KRVQANPDIDCVVVT
+267 KRVQANPDIDCVVV
-282 PIVPSSPTVEMT
+282 PPVVPNSPTVEIT

-308 EPILE
+308 EAPVVE
-313 EEDLE
+313 ET
-318 PEERPENT
+318 PSSVVERPDIT

-341 DDDDDEYDDVNRQPE
+341 DDDDSYGDEGMTPE
-356 DDDDSEIDE
+356 DDDDNEIEE

-375 ISSIAIVIII
+375 ISSVAVVIII
-385 AILVAMLISKIAGF
+385 AILVAILILKITSPGG
-399 KLFSGNKE
+399 LGGIFSGNNKKTE
-407 NTSTND
+407 NSSEENSGDPTEDGSTD
-413 TAITT
+413 
-418 TEATESTEDTSSD
+418 EDTSD
-431 ITDTSEE
+431 K
-438 STDDVTTT
+438 
-446 EQATI
+446 ATI
-451 PMINVVGLYKSA
+451 PMVNVVGLYKTA
-463 AEEELKKAGFTNY
+463 AEEELKKAGFTAY
-476 SFDTK
+476 TIETATDDK
-481 KDNEVQ
+481 VE

-492 SQSVDEGTAVDPD
+492 SQSVDEGTAIPAD
-505 IEIVVTVSE
+505 EKIVITISE
-514 GKEDKEV
+514 GKEDVEV
-521 PDVRKYSDE
+521 PDVRGYSDD

-541 TVTHGFEYDD
+541 VVTHGYEYDD
-551 TVEKNYVISQSPE
+551 TVEKNKVISQSPE
-564 AGEKQ
+564 GKTMQ
-569 PEGST
+569 KSGST
-574 VKIIV
+574 VKIII
-579 SNGKKIEEVTVPNLV
+579 SNGKEVEEVEVPNLV
-594 GKSEEKAAELLK
+594 GKSESKAADLLEN
-606 KAGLTGNP
+606 AGLSGKV
-614 SHANSDDVKAG
+614 SHANSDEVKKG
-625 KVISQDIDADTK
+625 QVISQDVLAGSS
-637 VEEGSTINYVISD
+637 VEKGSTVGYVISD
-650 GPEVIS
+650 GPEKVT
-656 YSVKFTGAITN
+656 YSVKFTGSITN
-667 AGYDF
+667 SGFDF
-672 EAAGNVTVTV
+672 ATFGNVTVNVTYTV
-682 SYTIGD
+682 GD
-688 ATYKIYSGAAG
+688 ATYKLYSGAAG
-699 EESFPLDISDADP
+699 EDSFPLDIGSADP
-712 IGGLSD
+712 IGGLSQN
-718 DSGTFTVMITDS
+718 SGTFAVTITDS
-730 EGQDVTSSFNT
+730 DGIDVTSSFNT
-741 SGLSASFTKE
+741 SGLSASFSKE

>member
-96 TLKEYIQEKGR
+96 TLKEYIQKKGR
-107 LKSDEAIN
+107 LLPEQAIDF
-115 ISIQIAQGLEVAHQ
+115 SIQIAQGLEVAHQ

-218 ALMHIQGEMISP
+218 ALMHIQGEMVSP

-267 KRVQANPDIDCVVVT
+267 KRVQANPDIDCVVV
-282 PIVPSSPTVEMT
+282 PPVVPNSPTVEIT

-308 EPILE
+308 EAPVVE
-313 EEDLE
+313 ET
-318 PEERPENT
+318 PSSVVERPDIT

-341 DDDDDEYDDVNRQPE
+341 DDDDSYGDEGMTPE
-356 DDDDSEIDE
+356 DDDDNEIEE

-375 ISSIAIVIII
+375 ISSVAVVIII
-385 AILVAMLISKIAGF
+385 AILVAILILKITSPGG
-399 KLFSGNKE
+399 LGGIFSGNNKKTE
-407 NTSTND
+407 NSSEENSGDPTEDGSTD
-413 TAITT
+413 
-418 TEATESTEDTSSD
+418 EDTSD
-431 ITDTSEE
+431 K
-438 STDDVTTT
+438 
-446 EQATI
+446 ATI
-451 PMINVVGLYKSA
+451 PMVNVVGLYKTAS
-463 AEEELKKAGFTNY
+463 EEELKKAGFTAY
-476 SFDTK
+476 TIETATDDK
-481 KDNEVQ
+481 VE

-492 SQSVDEGTAVDPD
+492 SQSVDEGTAIPAD
-505 IEIVVTVSE
+505 EKIVITISE
-514 GKEDKEV
+514 GKEDVEV
-521 PDVRKYSDE
+521 PDVRGYSDD

-541 TVTHGFEYDD
+541 VVTHGYEYDD
-551 TVEKNYVISQSPE
+551 TVEKNKVISQSPE
-564 AGEKQ
+564 GKTMQ
-569 PEGST
+569 KSGST
-574 VKIIV
+574 VKIII
-579 SNGKKIEEVTVPNLV
+579 SNGKEVEEVEVPNLL
-594 GKSEEKAAELLK
+594 GKSESKAANLLEN
-606 KAGLTGNP
+606 AGLSGKV
-614 SHANSDDVKAG
+614 SHANSDEVKKG
-625 KVISQDIDADTK
+625 QVISQDVSAGSS
-637 VEEGSTINYVISD
+637 VEKGSTVGYVISD
-650 GPEVIS
+650 GPEKVT
-656 YSVKFTGAITN
+656 YSVKFTGSITN
-667 AGYDF
+667 SGFDF
-672 EAAGNVTVTV
+672 ATFGNVTVNVTYTV
-682 SYTIGD
+682 GD
-688 ATYKIYSGAAG
+688 ATYKLYSGAAG
-699 EESFPLDISDADP
+699 EDSFPLDIGSADP
-712 IGGLSD
+712 IGGLSQN
-718 DSGTFTVMITDS
+718 SGTFAVTITDS
-730 EGQDVTSSFNT
+730 DGIDVTSSFNT
-741 SGLSASFTKE
+741 SGLSASFSKE

>member
-18 IGTGGMSEV
+18 IGIGGMSEV

-96 TLKEYIQEKGR
+96 TLKEYIQKKGR
-107 LKSDEAIN
+107 LLPEQAIDF
-115 ISIQIAQGLEVAHQ
+115 SIQIAQGLEVAHQ

-218 ALMHIQGEMISP
+218 ALMHIQGEMVSP

-267 KRVQANPDIDCVVVT
+267 KRVQANPDIDCVVV
-282 PIVPSSPTVEMT
+282 PPVVPNSPTVEIT

-308 EPILE
+308 EAPVVE
-313 EEDLE
+313 ET
-318 PEERPENT
+318 PSSVVERPDIT

-341 DDDDDEYDDVNRQPE
+341 DDDDSYGDEGMTPE
-356 DDDDSEIDE
+356 DDDDNEIEE

-375 ISSIAIVIII
+375 ISSVAVVIII
-385 AILVAMLISKIAGF
+385 AILVAILILKITSPGG
-399 KLFSGNKE
+399 LGGIFSGNNKKTE
-407 NTSTND
+407 NSSEENSGD
-413 TAITT
+413 
-418 TEATESTEDTSSD
+418 STEDGSTD
-431 ITDTSEE
+431 EDTS
-438 STDDVTTT
+438 DK
-446 EQATI
+446 ATI
-451 PMINVVGLYKSA
+451 PMVNVVGLYKTA
-463 AEEELKKAGFTNY
+463 AEEELKKAGFTAY
-476 SFDTK
+476 TIETATDDK
-481 KDNEVQ
+481 VE

-492 SQSVDEGTAVDPD
+492 SQSVDEGTAIPAD
-505 IEIVVTVSE
+505 EKIVITISE
-514 GKEDKEV
+514 GKEDVEV
-521 PDVRKYSDE
+521 PNVTGYSDD

-541 TVTHGFEYDD
+541 VVTHGYEYDD
-551 TVEKNYVISQSPE
+551 TVEKNKVISQSPE
-564 AGEKQ
+564 GKTMQ
-569 PEGST
+569 KSGST
-574 VKIIV
+574 VKIII
-579 SNGKKIEEVTVPNLV
+579 SNGKEVEEVEVPKLV
-594 GKSEEKAAELLK
+594 GKSESKAANLLEN
-606 KAGLTGNP
+606 AGLSGKV
-614 SHANSDDVKAG
+614 SHANSDEVKKG
-625 KVISQDIDADTK
+625 RVISQDVLAGSS
-637 VEEGSTINYVISD
+637 VEKGSTVGYVISD
-650 GPEVIS
+650 GPEKVT
-656 YSVKFTGAITN
+656 YSVKFTGSITN
-667 AGYDF
+667 SGFDF
-672 EAAGNVTVTV
+672 ATFGNVTVNVTYTV
-682 SYTIGD
+682 GD
-688 ATYKIYSGAAG
+688 ATYKLYSGAAG
-699 EESFPLDISDADP
+699 EDSFPLDIGSADP
-712 IGGLSD
+712 IGGLSQN
-718 DSGTFTVMITDS
+718 SGTFAVTITDS
-730 EGQDVTSSFNT
+730 DGIDVTSSFNT
-741 SGLSASFTKE
+741 SGLSASFSKE

>member
-96 TLKEYIQEKGR
+96 TLKEYIQKKGR
-107 LKSDEAIN
+107 LLPEQAIDF
-115 ISIQIAQGLEVAHQ
+115 SIQIAQGLEVAHQ

-218 ALMHIQGEMISP
+218 ALMHIQGEMVSP

-267 KRVQANPDIDCVVVT
+267 KRVQANPDIDCVVV
-282 PIVPSSPTVEMT
+282 PPVVPNSPTVEIT

-308 EPILE
+308 EAPVVE
-313 EEDLE
+313 ET
-318 PEERPENT
+318 PSSVVERPDIT

-341 DDDDDEYDDVNRQPE
+341 DDDDSYGDEGMTP
-356 DDDDSEIDE
+356 DDDDDNEIEE

-375 ISSIAIVIII
+375 ISSVAVVIII
-385 AILVAMLISKIAGF
+385 AILVAILILKITSPGG
-399 KLFSGNKE
+399 LGGIFSGNNKKTE
-407 NTSTND
+407 NSSEENSGDPTEDGSTD
-413 TAITT
+413 
-418 TEATESTEDTSSD
+418 EDTSD
-431 ITDTSEE
+431 K
-438 STDDVTTT
+438 
-446 EQATI
+446 ATI
-451 PMINVVGLYKSA
+451 PMVNVVGLYKTA
-463 AEEELKKAGFTNY
+463 AEEELKKAGFTAY
-476 SFDTK
+476 TIETATDDK
-481 KDNEVQ
+481 VE

-492 SQSVDEGTAVDPD
+492 SQSVDEGTAIPAD
-505 IEIVVTVSE
+505 EKIVITISE
-514 GKEDKEV
+514 GKEDVEV
-521 PDVRKYSDE
+521 PDVRGYSDD

-541 TVTHGFEYDD
+541 VVTHGYEYDD
-551 TVEKNYVISQSPE
+551 TVEKNKVISQSPE
-564 AGEKQ
+564 GKTMQ
-569 PEGST
+569 KSGST
-574 VKIIV
+574 VKIII
-579 SNGKKIEEVTVPNLV
+579 SNGKEVEEVEVPNLV
-594 GKSEEKAAELLK
+594 GKSESKAADLLEN
-606 KAGLTGNP
+606 AGLSGKV
-614 SHANSDDVKAG
+614 SHANSDEVKKGQVINQDVSAG
-625 KVISQDIDADTK
+625 SS
-637 VEEGSTINYVISD
+637 VEKGSTVGYVISD
-650 GPEVIS
+650 GPEKVT
-656 YSVKFTGAITN
+656 YSVKFTGSITN
-667 AGYDF
+667 SGFDF
-672 EAAGNVTVTV
+672 ATFGNVTVNVTYTV
-682 SYTIGD
+682 GD
-688 ATYKIYSGAAG
+688 ATYKLYSGAAG
-699 EESFPLDISDADP
+699 EDSFPLDIGSADP
-712 IGGLSD
+712 IGGLSQN
-718 DSGTFTVMITDS
+718 SGTFAVTITDS
-730 EGQDVTSSFNT
+730 DGIDVTSSFNT
-741 SGLSASFTKE
+741 SGLSASFSKE

>member
-96 TLKEYIQEKGR
+96 TLKEYIQKKGR
-107 LKSDEAIN
+107 LLPEQAIDF
-115 ISIQIAQGLEVAHQ
+115 SIQIAQGLEVAHQ

-218 ALMHIQGEMISP
+218 ALMHIQGEMVSP

-267 KRVQANPDIDCVVVT
+267 KRVQANPDIDCVVV
-282 PIVPSSPTVEMT
+282 PPVVPNSPTVEIT

-308 EPILE
+308 EAPVVE
-313 EEDLE
+313 EN
-318 PEERPENT
+318 PSSVVERPDIT

-341 DDDDDEYDDVNRQPE
+341 DDDDSYGDEGMAPE
-356 DDDDSEIDE
+356 DDDDNEIEE

-375 ISSIAIVIII
+375 ISSVAVVIII
-385 AILVAMLISKIAGF
+385 AILVAILILKITSPGG
-399 KLFSGNKE
+399 LGGIFSGNNKKTE
-407 NTSTND
+407 NSSEENSGD
-413 TAITT
+413 
-418 TEATESTEDTSSD
+418 STEDGSTD
-431 ITDTSEE
+431 EDTS
-438 STDDVTTT
+438 DK
-446 EQATI
+446 ATI
-451 PMINVVGLYKSA
+451 PMVNVVGLYKTA
-463 AEEELKKAGFTNY
+463 AEEELKKAGFTAY
-476 SFDTK
+476 TIETATDDK
-481 KDNEVQ
+481 VE

-492 SQSVDEGTAVDPD
+492 SQSVDEGTAIPADKK
-505 IEIVVTVSE
+505 IVITVSE
-514 GKEDKEV
+514 GKEDVEV
-521 PDVRKYSDE
+521 PNVTGYSDD

-541 TVTHGFEYDD
+541 VVTHGYEYDD
-551 TVEKNYVISQSPE
+551 TVEKNKVISQSPE
-564 AGEKQ
+564 GKTMQ
-569 PEGST
+569 KSGST
-574 VKIIV
+574 VKIII
-579 SNGKKIEEVTVPNLV
+579 SNGKEVEEVEVPNLV
-594 GKSEEKAAELLK
+594 GKSESKAADLLE
-606 KAGLTGNP
+606 KAGLSGKV
-614 SHANSDDVKAG
+614 SHANSDEVKKG
-625 KVISQDIDADTK
+625 QVISQDVSADSS
-637 VEEGSTINYVISD
+637 VEKGSTVGYVISD
-650 GPEVIS
+650 GPEKVT
-656 YSVKFTGAITN
+656 YSVKFTGSITN
-667 AGYDF
+667 SGFDF
-672 EAAGNVTVTV
+672 ATFGNVTVNVTYTV
-682 SYTIGD
+682 GD
-688 ATYKIYSGAAG
+688 ATYKLYSGAAG
-699 EESFPLDISDADP
+699 EDSFPLDIGSADP
-712 IGGLSD
+712 IGGLSQN
-718 DSGTFTVMITDS
+718 SGTFAVTITDS
-730 EGQDVTSSFNT
+730 DGIDVTSSFNT
-741 SGLSASFTKE
+741 SGLSASFSKE

>member
-115 ISIQIAQGLEVAHQ
+115 IAIQIAQGLEVAHQ

-267 KRVQANPDIDCVVVT
+267 KRVQANPDIDCVVVP

-308 EPILE
+308 EPVLD

-318 PEERPENT
+318 PEEHPEDT

-341 DDDDDEYDDVNRQPE
+341 DDEEDNEEELRQPE
-356 DDDDSEIDE
+356 DDDDAELDE
-365 LDPKLKKIIM
+365 LDPKLKKRVSKYSLGMRQRLGIAQAIM
-375 ISSIAIVIII
+375 EHPRLL
-385 AILVAMLISKIAGF
+385 ILDEPFNGLDVQGVEDMR
-399 KLFSGNKE
+399 KLFSRLAGE
-407 NTSTND
+407 GVMILLASHYD
-413 TAITT
+413 
-418 TEATESTEDTSSD
+418 EDIRTLC
-431 ITDTSEE
+431 E
-438 STDDVTTT
+438 DVYL
-446 EQATI
+446 
-451 PMINVVGLYKSA
+451 VRDHHV
-463 AEEELKKAGFTNY
+463 
-476 SFDTK
+476 TK
-481 KDNEVQ
+481 KE
-487 EGYVI
+487 
-492 SQSVDEGTAVDPD
+492 
-505 IEIVVTVSE
+505 
-514 GKEDKEV
+514 KEE
-521 PDVRKYSDE
+521 
-530 QATTLLTEAGF
+530 
-541 TVTHGFEYDD
+541 
-551 TVEKNYVISQSPE
+551 
-564 AGEKQ
+564 
-569 PEGST
+569 
-574 VKIIV
+574 
-579 SNGKKIEEVTVPNLV
+579 
-594 GKSEEKAAELLK
+594 
-606 KAGLTGNP
+606 
-614 SHANSDDVKAG
+614 
-625 KVISQDIDADTK
+625 TK
-637 VEEGSTINYVISD
+637 
-650 GPEVIS
+650 
-656 YSVKFTGAITN
+656 
-667 AGYDF
+667 
-672 EAAGNVTVTV
+672 
-682 SYTIGD
+682 
-688 ATYKIYSGAAG
+688 
-699 EESFPLDISDADP
+699 
-712 IGGLSD
+712 
-718 DSGTFTVMITDS
+718 
-730 EGQDVTSSFNT
+730 
-741 SGLSASFTKE
+741 

>member
-96 TLKEYIQEKGR
+96 TLKEYIQKKGR
-107 LKSDEAIN
+107 LLPEQAIDF
-115 ISIQIAQGLEVAHQ
+115 SIQIAQGLEVAHQ

-218 ALMHIQGEMISP
+218 ALMHIQGEMVSP

-267 KRVQANPDIDCVVVT
+267 KRVQANPDIDCVVV
-282 PIVPSSPTVEMT
+282 PPVVPNSPTVEIT

-308 EPILE
+308 EAPVVE
-313 EEDLE
+313 ET
-318 PEERPENT
+318 PSSVVERPDIT

-341 DDDDDEYDDVNRQPE
+341 DDDDSYGDEGMTPE
-356 DDDDSEIDE
+356 DDDDNEIEE

-375 ISSIAIVIII
+375 ISSVAVVIII
-385 AILVAMLISKIAGF
+385 AILVAILILKITSPGG
-399 KLFSGNKE
+399 LGGIFSGNNKKTE
-407 NTSTND
+407 NSSEENSGDPTEDGSTD
-413 TAITT
+413 
-418 TEATESTEDTSSD
+418 EDTSD
-431 ITDTSEE
+431 K
-438 STDDVTTT
+438 
-446 EQATI
+446 ATI
-451 PMINVVGLYKSA
+451 PMVNVVGLYKTA
-463 AEEELKKAGFTNY
+463 AEEELKKAGFTAY
-476 SFDTK
+476 TIETATDDK
-481 KDNEVQ
+481 VE

-492 SQSVDEGTAVDPD
+492 SQSVDEGTAIPAD
-505 IEIVVTVSE
+505 EKIVITVSE
-514 GKEDKEV
+514 GKEDVEV
-521 PDVRKYSDE
+521 PNVTGYSDD

-541 TVTHGFEYDD
+541 VVTHGYEYDD
-551 TVEKNYVISQSPE
+551 TVEKNKVISQSPE
-564 AGEKQ
+564 GKTMQ
-569 PEGST
+569 KSGST
-574 VKIIV
+574 VKIII
-579 SNGKKIEEVTVPNLV
+579 SNGKEVEEVEVPNLV
-594 GKSEEKAAELLK
+594 GKSESKAAELLE
-606 KAGLTGNP
+606 KAGLSGKV
-614 SHANSDDVKAG
+614 SHANSDEVKKG
-625 KVISQDIDADTK
+625 QVISQDVSAGSS
-637 VEEGSTINYVISD
+637 VEKGSTVGYVISD
-650 GPEVIS
+650 GPEKVT
-656 YSVKFTGAITN
+656 YSVKFTGSITN
-667 AGYDF
+667 SGFDF
-672 EAAGNVTVTV
+672 ATFGNVTVNVTYTV
-682 SYTIGD
+682 GD
-688 ATYKIYSGAAG
+688 ATYKLYSGAAG
-699 EESFPLDISDADP
+699 EDSFPLDIGSADP
-712 IGGLSD
+712 IGGLSQN
-718 DSGTFTVMITDS
+718 SGTFAVTITDS
-730 EGQDVTSSFNT
+730 DGIDVTSSFNT
-741 SGLSASFTKE
+741 SGLSASFSKE

>member
-96 TLKEYIQEKGR
+96 TLKEYIQKKGR
-107 LKSDEAIN
+107 LLPEQAIDF
-115 ISIQIAQGLEVAHQ
+115 SIQIAQGLEVAHQ

-218 ALMHIQGEMISP
+218 ALMHIQGEMVSP

-267 KRVQANPDIDCVVVT
+267 KRVQANPDIDCVVV
-282 PIVPSSPTVEMT
+282 PPVVPNSPTVEIT

-308 EPILE
+308 EAPVVE
-313 EEDLE
+313 ET
-318 PEERPENT
+318 PSSVVERPDIT

-341 DDDDDEYDDVNRQPE
+341 DDDDSYGDEGMAPE
-356 DDDDSEIDE
+356 DDDDNEIEE

-375 ISSIAIVIII
+375 ISSVAVVIII
-385 AILVAMLISKIAGF
+385 AILVAILILKITSPGG
-399 KLFSGNKE
+399 LGGIFSGNNKKTE
-407 NTSTND
+407 NSSEENSGD
-413 TAITT
+413 
-418 TEATESTEDTSSD
+418 STEDGSTD
-431 ITDTSEE
+431 EDTS
-438 STDDVTTT
+438 DK
-446 EQATI
+446 ATI
-451 PMINVVGLYKSA
+451 PMVNVVGLYKTA
-463 AEEELKKAGFTNY
+463 AEEELKKAGFTAY
-476 SFDTK
+476 TIETATDDK
-481 KDNEVQ
+481 VE

-492 SQSVDEGTAVDPD
+492 SQSVDEGTAIPAD
-505 IEIVVTVSE
+505 EKIVITVSE
-514 GKEDKEV
+514 GKEDVEV
-521 PDVRKYSDE
+521 PDVRGYSDD

-541 TVTHGFEYDD
+541 VVTHGYEYDD
-551 TVEKNYVISQSPE
+551 TVEKNKVISQSPE
-564 AGEKQ
+564 GKTMQ
-569 PEGST
+569 KSGST
-574 VKIIV
+574 VKIII
-579 SNGKKIEEVTVPNLV
+579 SNGKEVEEVEVPNLV
-594 GKSEEKAAELLK
+594 GKSESKAADLLE
-606 KAGLTGNP
+606 KAGLSGKV
-614 SHANSDDVKAG
+614 SHANSDEVKKG
-625 KVISQDIDADTK
+625 QVISQDVSAGSS
-637 VEEGSTINYVISD
+637 VEKGSTVGYVISD
-650 GPEVIS
+650 GPEKVT
-656 YSVKFTGAITN
+656 YSVKFTGSITN
-667 AGYDF
+667 SGFDF
-672 EAAGNVTVTV
+672 ATFGNVTVNVTYTV
-682 SYTIGD
+682 GD
-688 ATYKIYSGAAG
+688 ATYKLYSGAAG
-699 EESFPLDISDADP
+699 EDSFPLDIGSADP
-712 IGGLSD
+712 IGGLSQN
-718 DSGTFTVMITDS
+718 SGTFAVTITDS
-730 EGQDVTSSFNT
+730 DGIDVTSSFNT
-741 SGLSASFTKE
+741 SGLSASFSKE

>member
-96 TLKEYIQEKGR
+96 TLKEYIQKKGR
-107 LKSDEAIN
+107 LLPEQAIDF
-115 ISIQIAQGLEVAHQ
+115 SIQIAQGLEVAHQ
-129 NHTIHRDIK
+129 KHTVHRDIK

-218 ALMHIQGEMISP
+218 ALMHIQGEMVSP

-267 KRVQANPDIDCVVVT
+267 KRVQANPDIDCVVV
-282 PIVPSSPTVEMT
+282 PSVVPNSPTVEIT

-308 EPILE
+308 EAPVVE
-313 EEDLE
+313 EN
-318 PEERPENT
+318 PSSVVERPDIT

-341 DDDDDEYDDVNRQPE
+341 DDDDSYGDEGMAPE
-356 DDDDSEIDE
+356 DDDDNEIEE

-375 ISSIAIVIII
+375 ISSVAVVIII
-385 AILVAMLISKIAGF
+385 AILVAILILKITSPGG
-399 KLFSGNKE
+399 LGGIFSGNNKKTE
-407 NTSTND
+407 NSSEENSGD
-413 TAITT
+413 
-418 TEATESTEDTSSD
+418 STEDGSTD
-431 ITDTSEE
+431 EDTS
-438 STDDVTTT
+438 DK
-446 EQATI
+446 ATI
-451 PMINVVGLYKSA
+451 PMVNVVGLYKTA
-463 AEEELKKAGFTNY
+463 AEEELKKAGFTAY
-476 SFDTK
+476 TIETATDDK
-481 KDNEVQ
+481 VE

-492 SQSVDEGTAVDPD
+492 SQSVDEGTAIPADKK
-505 IEIVVTVSE
+505 IVITVSE
-514 GKEDKEV
+514 GKEDVEV
-521 PDVRKYSDE
+521 PNVTGYSDD

-541 TVTHGFEYDD
+541 VVTHGYEYDD
-551 TVEKNYVISQSPE
+551 TVEKNKVISQSPE
-564 AGEKQ
+564 GKTMQ
-569 PEGST
+569 KSGST
-574 VKIIV
+574 VKIII
-579 SNGKKIEEVTVPNLV
+579 SNGKEVEEVEVPNLV
-594 GKSEEKAAELLK
+594 GKSESKAADLLE
-606 KAGLTGNP
+606 KAGLSGKV
-614 SHANSDDVKAG
+614 SHANSDEVKKG
-625 KVISQDIDADTK
+625 QVISQDVSADSS
-637 VEEGSTINYVISD
+637 VEKGSTVGYVISD
-650 GPEVIS
+650 GPEKVT
-656 YSVKFTGAITN
+656 YSVKFTGSITN
-667 AGYDF
+667 SGFDF
-672 EAAGNVTVTV
+672 ATFGNVTVNVTYTV
-682 SYTIGD
+682 GD
-688 ATYKIYSGAAG
+688 ATYKLYSGAAG
-699 EESFPLDISDADP
+699 EDSFPLDIGSADP
-712 IGGLSD
+712 IGGLSQN
-718 DSGTFTVMITDS
+718 SGTFAVTITDS
-730 EGQDVTSSFNT
+730 DGIDVTSSFNT
-741 SGLSASFTKE
+741 SGLSASFSKE

>member
-96 TLKEYIQEKGR
+96 TLKEYIQKKGR
-107 LKSDEAIN
+107 LLPEQAIDF
-115 ISIQIAQGLEVAHQ
+115 SIQIAQGLEVAHQ

-218 ALMHIQGEMISP
+218 ALMHIQGEMVSP

-267 KRVQANPDIDCVVVT
+267 KRVQANPDIDCVVV
-282 PIVPSSPTVEMT
+282 PPVVPNSPTVEIT

-308 EPILE
+308 EAPVVE
-313 EEDLE
+313 ET
-318 PEERPENT
+318 PSSVVERPDIT

-341 DDDDDEYDDVNRQPE
+341 DDDDSYGDEGMTPE
-356 DDDDSEIDE
+356 DDDDNEIEE
-365 LDPKLKKIIM
+365 LDPKFKMIIM
-375 ISSIAIVIII
+375 ISSVAVVIII
-385 AILVAMLISKIAGF
+385 AILVAILILKITSPGG
-399 KLFSGNKE
+399 LGGIFSGNNKKTE
-407 NTSTND
+407 NSSEENSGDPTEDGSTD
-413 TAITT
+413 
-418 TEATESTEDTSSD
+418 EDTSD
-431 ITDTSEE
+431 K
-438 STDDVTTT
+438 
-446 EQATI
+446 ATI
-451 PMINVVGLYKSA
+451 PMVNVVGLYKTA
-463 AEEELKKAGFTNY
+463 AEEELKKAGFTAY
-476 SFDTK
+476 TIETATDDK
-481 KDNEVQ
+481 VE

-492 SQSVDEGTAVDPD
+492 SQSVDEGTAIPAD
-505 IEIVVTVSE
+505 EKIVITISE
-514 GKEDKEV
+514 GKEDVEV
-521 PDVRKYSDE
+521 PDVRGYSDD

-541 TVTHGFEYDD
+541 VVTHGYEYDD
-551 TVEKNYVISQSPE
+551 TVEKNKVISQSPE
-564 AGEKQ
+564 GKTMQ
-569 PEGST
+569 KSGST
-574 VKIIV
+574 VKIII
-579 SNGKKIEEVTVPNLV
+579 SNGKEVEEVEVPNLL
-594 GKSEEKAAELLK
+594 GKSESKAANLLEN
-606 KAGLTGNP
+606 AGLSGKV
-614 SHANSDDVKAG
+614 SHANSDEVKKG
-625 KVISQDIDADTK
+625 QVISQDVSAGSS
-637 VEEGSTINYVISD
+637 VEKGSTVGYVISD
-650 GPEVIS
+650 GPEKVT
-656 YSVKFTGAITN
+656 YSVKFTGSITN
-667 AGYDF
+667 SGFDF
-672 EAAGNVTVTV
+672 ATFGNVTVNVTYTV
-682 SYTIGD
+682 GD
-688 ATYKIYSGAAG
+688 ATYKLYSGAAG
-699 EESFPLDISDADP
+699 EDSFPLDIGSADP
-712 IGGLSD
+712 IGGLSQN
-718 DSGTFTVMITDS
+718 SGTFAVTITDS
-730 EGQDVTSSFNT
+730 DGIDVTSSFNT
-741 SGLSASFTKE
+741 SGLSASFSKE

>member
-96 TLKEYIQEKGR
+96 TLKEYIQKKGR
-107 LKSDEAIN
+107 LLPEQAIDF
-115 ISIQIAQGLEVAHQ
+115 SIQIAQGLEVAHQ

-218 ALMHIQGEMISP
+218 ALMHIQGEMVSP

-267 KRVQANPDIDCVVVT
+267 KRVQANPDIDCVVV
-282 PIVPSSPTVEMT
+282 PSVVPNSPTVEIT

-308 EPILE
+308 EAPVVE
-313 EEDLE
+313 EN
-318 PEERPENT
+318 PSSVVERPDIT

-341 DDDDDEYDDVNRQPE
+341 DDDDSYGDEGMAPE
-356 DDDDSEIDE
+356 DDDDNEIEE

-375 ISSIAIVIII
+375 ISSVAVVIII
-385 AILVAMLISKIAGF
+385 AILVAILILKITSPGG
-399 KLFSGNKE
+399 LGGIFSGNNKKTE
-407 NTSTND
+407 NSSEENSGD
-413 TAITT
+413 
-418 TEATESTEDTSSD
+418 STEDGSTD
-431 ITDTSEE
+431 EDTS
-438 STDDVTTT
+438 DK
-446 EQATI
+446 ATI
-451 PMINVVGLYKSA
+451 PMVNVVGLYKTA
-463 AEEELKKAGFTNY
+463 AEEELKKAGFTAY
-476 SFDTK
+476 TIETATDDK
-481 KDNEVQ
+481 VE

-492 SQSVDEGTAVDPD
+492 SQSVDEGTAIPADKK
-505 IEIVVTVSE
+505 IVITVSE
-514 GKEDKEV
+514 GKEDVEV
-521 PDVRKYSDE
+521 PNVTGYSDD

-541 TVTHGFEYDD
+541 VVTHGYEYDD
-551 TVEKNYVISQSPE
+551 TVEKNKVISQSPE
-564 AGEKQ
+564 GKTMQ
-569 PEGST
+569 KSGST
-574 VKIIV
+574 VKIII
-579 SNGKKIEEVTVPNLV
+579 SNGKEVEEVEVPNLL
-594 GKSEEKAAELLK
+594 GKSESKAANLLEN
-606 KAGLTGNP
+606 AGLSGKV
-614 SHANSDDVKAG
+614 SHANSDEVKKG
-625 KVISQDIDADTK
+625 QVISQDVSAGSS
-637 VEEGSTINYVISD
+637 VEKGSTVGYVISD
-650 GPEVIS
+650 GPEKVT
-656 YSVKFTGAITN
+656 YSVKFTGSITN
-667 AGYDF
+667 SGFDF
-672 EAAGNVTVTV
+672 ATFGNVTVNVTYTV
-682 SYTIGD
+682 GD
-688 ATYKIYSGAAG
+688 ATYKLYSGAAG
-699 EESFPLDISDADP
+699 EDSFPLDIGSADP
-712 IGGLSD
+712 IGGLSQN
-718 DSGTFTVMITDS
+718 SGTFAVTITDS
-730 EGQDVTSSFNT
+730 DGIDVTSSFNT
-741 SGLSASFTKE
+741 SGLSASFSKE

>member
-96 TLKEYIQEKGR
+96 TLKEYIQKKGR
-107 LKSDEAIN
+107 LLPEQAIDF
-115 ISIQIAQGLEVAHQ
+115 SIQIAQGLEVAHQ

-205 GHVPFEGENNVAV
+205 GHVPFEGGNNVAV
-218 ALMHIQGEMISP
+218 ALMHIQGEMVSP

-267 KRVQANPDIDCVVVT
+267 KRVQANPDIDCVVV
-282 PIVPSSPTVEMT
+282 PPVVPNSPTVEIT

-308 EPILE
+308 EAPVVE
-313 EEDLE
+313 ET
-318 PEERPENT
+318 PSSVVERPDIT

-341 DDDDDEYDDVNRQPE
+341 DDDDSYGDEGMTPE
-356 DDDDSEIDE
+356 DDDDNEIEE

-375 ISSIAIVIII
+375 ISSVAVVIII
-385 AILVAMLISKIAGF
+385 AILVAILILKITSPGG
-399 KLFSGNKE
+399 LGGIFSGNNKKTE
-407 NTSTND
+407 NSSEENSGDPTEDGSTD
-413 TAITT
+413 
-418 TEATESTEDTSSD
+418 EDTSD
-431 ITDTSEE
+431 K
-438 STDDVTTT
+438 
-446 EQATI
+446 ATI
-451 PMINVVGLYKSA
+451 PMVNVVGLYKTA
-463 AEEELKKAGFTNY
+463 AEEELKKAGFTAY
-476 SFDTK
+476 TIETATDDK
-481 KDNEVQ
+481 VE

-492 SQSVDEGTAVDPD
+492 SQSVDEGTAIPAD
-505 IEIVVTVSE
+505 EKIVITISE
-514 GKEDKEV
+514 GKEDVEV
-521 PDVRKYSDE
+521 PDVRGYSDD

-541 TVTHGFEYDD
+541 VVTHGYEYDD
-551 TVEKNYVISQSPE
+551 TVEKNKVISQSPE
-564 AGEKQ
+564 GKTMQ
-569 PEGST
+569 KSGST
-574 VKIIV
+574 VKIII
-579 SNGKKIEEVTVPNLV
+579 SNGKEVEEVEVPNLV
-594 GKSEEKAAELLK
+594 GKSESKAADLLEN
-606 KAGLTGNP
+606 AGLSGKV
-614 SHANSDDVKAG
+614 SHANSDEVKKG
-625 KVISQDIDADTK
+625 QVISQDVLAGSS
-637 VEEGSTINYVISD
+637 VEKGSTVGYVISD
-650 GPEVIS
+650 GPEKVT
-656 YSVKFTGAITN
+656 YSVKFTGSITN
-667 AGYDF
+667 SGFDF
-672 EAAGNVTVTV
+672 ATFGNVTVNVTYTV
-682 SYTIGD
+682 GD
-688 ATYKIYSGAAG
+688 ATYKLYSGAAG
-699 EESFPLDISDADP
+699 EDSFPLDIGSADP
-712 IGGLSD
+712 IGGLSQN
-718 DSGTFTVMITDS
+718 SGTFAVTITDS
-730 EGQDVTSSFNT
+730 DGIDVTSSFNT
-741 SGLSASFTKE
+741 SGLSASFSKE

>member
-96 TLKEYIQEKGR
+96 TLKEYIQKKGR
-107 LKSDEAIN
+107 LLPEQAIDF
-115 ISIQIAQGLEVAHQ
+115 SIQIAQGLEVAHQ

-218 ALMHIQGEMISP
+218 ALMHIQGEMVSP

-267 KRVQANPDIDCVVVT
+267 KRVQANPDIDCVVV
-282 PIVPSSPTVEMT
+282 PPVVPNSPTVEIT

-308 EPILE
+308 EAPVVE
-313 EEDLE
+313 EI
-318 PEERPENT
+318 PSSVVERPDIT

-341 DDDDDEYDDVNRQPE
+341 DDDDSYGDEGMTPE
-356 DDDDSEIDE
+356 DDDDNENEE

-375 ISSIAIVIII
+375 ISSVAVVIII
-385 AILVAMLISKIAGF
+385 AILVAILILKITSPGG
-399 KLFSGNKE
+399 LGGIFSGNNKKTE
-407 NTSTND
+407 NSSEENSGDPTEDGSTD
-413 TAITT
+413 
-418 TEATESTEDTSSD
+418 EDTSD
-431 ITDTSEE
+431 K
-438 STDDVTTT
+438 
-446 EQATI
+446 ATI
-451 PMINVVGLYKSA
+451 PMVNVVGLYKTA
-463 AEEELKKAGFTNY
+463 AEEELKKAGFTAY
-476 SFDTK
+476 TIETATDDK
-481 KDNEVQ
+481 VE

-492 SQSVDEGTAVDPD
+492 SQSVDEGTAIPAD
-505 IEIVVTVSE
+505 EKIVITISE
-514 GKEDKEV
+514 GKEDVEV
-521 PDVRKYSDE
+521 PDVRGYSDD

-541 TVTHGFEYDD
+541 VVTHGYEYDD
-551 TVEKNYVISQSPE
+551 TVEKNKVISQSPE
-564 AGEKQ
+564 GKTMQ
-569 PEGST
+569 KSGST
-574 VKIIV
+574 VKIII
-579 SNGKKIEEVTVPNLV
+579 SNGKEVEEVEVPNLL
-594 GKSEEKAAELLK
+594 GKSESKAANLLEN
-606 KAGLTGNP
+606 AGLSGKV
-614 SHANSDDVKAG
+614 SHANSDEVKKG
-625 KVISQDIDADTK
+625 QVISQDVSAGSS
-637 VEEGSTINYVISD
+637 VEKGSTVGYVISD
-650 GPEVIS
+650 GPEKVT
-656 YSVKFTGAITN
+656 YSVKFTGSITN
-667 AGYDF
+667 SGFDF
-672 EAAGNVTVTV
+672 ATFGNVTVNVTYTV
-682 SYTIGD
+682 GD
-688 ATYKIYSGAAG
+688 ATYKLYSGAAG
-699 EESFPLDISDADP
+699 EDSFPLDIGSADP
-712 IGGLSD
+712 IGGLSQN
-718 DSGTFTVMITDS
+718 SGTFAVTITDS
-730 EGQDVTSSFNT
+730 DGIDVTSSFNT
-741 SGLSASFTKE
+741 SGLSASFSKE

>member
-96 TLKEYIQEKGR
+96 TLKEYIQKKGR
-107 LKSDEAIN
+107 LLPEQAIDF
-115 ISIQIAQGLEVAHQ
+115 SIQIAQGLEVAHQ

-218 ALMHIQGEMISP
+218 ALMHIQGEMVSP

-267 KRVQANPDIDCVVVT
+267 KRVQANPDIDCVVV
-282 PIVPSSPTVEMT
+282 PPVVPNSPTVEIT

-308 EPILE
+308 EAPVVE
-313 EEDLE
+313 ET
-318 PEERPENT
+318 PSSVVERPDIT

-341 DDDDDEYDDVNRQPE
+341 DDDDSYGDEGMTPE
-356 DDDDSEIDE
+356 DDDDNEIEE

-375 ISSIAIVIII
+375 ISSVAVVIII
-385 AILVAMLISKIAGF
+385 AILVAILILKITSPGG
-399 KLFSGNKE
+399 LGGIFSGNNKKTE
-407 NTSTND
+407 NSSEENSGD
-413 TAITT
+413 
-418 TEATESTEDTSSD
+418 STEDGSTD
-431 ITDTSEE
+431 EDTS
-438 STDDVTTT
+438 DK
-446 EQATI
+446 ATI
-451 PMINVVGLYKSA
+451 PMVNVVGLYKTA
-463 AEEELKKAGFTNY
+463 AEEELKKAGFTAY
-476 SFDTK
+476 TIETATDDK
-481 KDNEVQ
+481 VE

-492 SQSVDEGTAVDPD
+492 SQSVDEGTAIPAD
-505 IEIVVTVSE
+505 EKIVITISE
-514 GKEDKEV
+514 GKEDVEV
-521 PDVRKYSDE
+521 PDVRGYSDD

-541 TVTHGFEYDD
+541 VVTHGYEYDD
-551 TVEKNYVISQSPE
+551 TVEKNKVISQSPE
-564 AGEKQ
+564 GKTMQ
-569 PEGST
+569 KSGST
-574 VKIIV
+574 VKIII
-579 SNGKKIEEVTVPNLV
+579 SNGKEVEEVEVPNLV
-594 GKSEEKAAELLK
+594 GKSESKAADLLEN
-606 KAGLTGNP
+606 AGLSGKV
-614 SHANSDDVKAG
+614 SHANSDEVKKGQVINQDVSAG
-625 KVISQDIDADTK
+625 SS
-637 VEEGSTINYVISD
+637 VEKGSTVGYVISD
-650 GPEVIS
+650 GPEKVT
-656 YSVKFTGAITN
+656 YSVKFTGSITN
-667 AGYDF
+667 SGFDF
-672 EAAGNVTVTV
+672 ATFGNVTVNVTYTV
-682 SYTIGD
+682 GD
-688 ATYKIYSGAAG
+688 ATYKLYSGAAG
-699 EESFPLDISDADP
+699 EDSFPLDIGSADP
-712 IGGLSD
+712 IGGLSQN
-718 DSGTFTVMITDS
+718 SGTFAVTITDS
-730 EGQDVTSSFNT
+730 DGIDVTSSFNT
-741 SGLSASFTKE
+741 SGLSASFSKE

>member
-18 IGTGGMSEV
+18 IGIGGMSEV

-96 TLKEYIQEKGR
+96 TLKEYIQKKGR
-107 LKSDEAIN
+107 LLPEQAIDF
-115 ISIQIAQGLEVAHQ
+115 SIQIAQGLEVAHQ

-218 ALMHIQGEMISP
+218 ALMHIQGEMVSP

-267 KRVQANPDIDCVVVT
+267 KRVQANPDIDCVVV
-282 PIVPSSPTVEMT
+282 PPVVPNSPTVEIT

-308 EPILE
+308 EAPVVE
-313 EEDLE
+313 ET
-318 PEERPENT
+318 PSSVVERPDIT

-341 DDDDDEYDDVNRQPE
+341 DDDDSYGDEGMTPE
-356 DDDDSEIDE
+356 DDDDNEIEE

-375 ISSIAIVIII
+375 ISSVAVVIII
-385 AILVAMLISKIAGF
+385 AILVAILILKITSPGG
-399 KLFSGNKE
+399 LGGIFSGNNKKTE
-407 NTSTND
+407 NSSEENSGDPTEDGSTD
-413 TAITT
+413 
-418 TEATESTEDTSSD
+418 EDTSD
-431 ITDTSEE
+431 K
-438 STDDVTTT
+438 
-446 EQATI
+446 ATI
-451 PMINVVGLYKSA
+451 PMVNVVGLYKTA
-463 AEEELKKAGFTNY
+463 AEEELKKAGFTAY
-476 SFDTK
+476 TIETATDDK
-481 KDNEVQ
+481 VE

-492 SQSVDEGTAVDPD
+492 SQSVDEGTAIPAD
-505 IEIVVTVSE
+505 EKIVITISE
-514 GKEDKEV
+514 GKEDVEV
-521 PDVRKYSDE
+521 PDVRGYSDD

-541 TVTHGFEYDD
+541 VVTHGYEYDD
-551 TVEKNYVISQSPE
+551 TVEKNKVISQSPE
-564 AGEKQ
+564 GKTMQ
-569 PEGST
+569 KSGST
-574 VKIIV
+574 VKIII
-579 SNGKKIEEVTVPNLV
+579 SNGKEVEEVEVPNLL
-594 GKSEEKAAELLK
+594 GKSESKAANLLEN
-606 KAGLTGNP
+606 AGLSGKV
-614 SHANSDDVKAG
+614 SHANSDEVKKG
-625 KVISQDIDADTK
+625 QVISQDVSAGSS
-637 VEEGSTINYVISD
+637 VEKGSTVGYVISD
-650 GPEVIS
+650 GPEKVT
-656 YSVKFTGAITN
+656 YSVKFTGSITN
-667 AGYDF
+667 SGFDF
-672 EAAGNVTVTV
+672 ATFGNVTVNVTYTV
-682 SYTIGD
+682 GD
-688 ATYKIYSGAAG
+688 ATYKLYSGAAG
-699 EESFPLDISDADP
+699 EDSFPLDIGSADP
-712 IGGLSD
+712 IGGLSQN
-718 DSGTFTVMITDS
+718 SGTFAVTITDS
-730 EGQDVTSSFNT
+730 DGIDVTSSFNT
-741 SGLSASFTKE
+741 SGLSASFSKE

>member
-96 TLKEYIQEKGR
+96 TLKEYIQKKGR
-107 LKSDEAIN
+107 LLPEQAIDF
-115 ISIQIAQGLEVAHQ
+115 SIQIAQGLEVAHQ

-218 ALMHIQGEMISP
+218 ALMHIQGEMVSP

-267 KRVQANPDIDCVVVT
+267 KRVQANPDIDCVVV
-282 PIVPSSPTVEMT
+282 PPVVPNSPTVEIT

-308 EPILE
+308 EAPVVE
-313 EEDLE
+313 EI
-318 PEERPENT
+318 PSSVVERPDIT

-341 DDDDDEYDDVNRQPE
+341 DDDDSYGDEGMTPE
-356 DDDDSEIDE
+356 DDDDNEIEE

-375 ISSIAIVIII
+375 ISSVAVVIII
-385 AILVAMLISKIAGF
+385 AILVAILILKITSPGG
-399 KLFSGNKE
+399 LGGIFSGNNKKTE
-407 NTSTND
+407 NSSEENSGDPTEDGSTD
-413 TAITT
+413 
-418 TEATESTEDTSSD
+418 EDTSD
-431 ITDTSEE
+431 K
-438 STDDVTTT
+438 
-446 EQATI
+446 ATI
-451 PMINVVGLYKSA
+451 PMVNVVGLYKTA
-463 AEEELKKAGFTNY
+463 AEEELKKAGFTAY
-476 SFDTK
+476 TIETATDDK
-481 KDNEVQ
+481 VE

-492 SQSVDEGTAVDPD
+492 SQSVDEGTAIPAD
-505 IEIVVTVSE
+505 EKIVITISE
-514 GKEDKEV
+514 GKEDVEV
-521 PDVRKYSDE
+521 PDVRGYSDD

-541 TVTHGFEYDD
+541 VVTHGYEYDD
-551 TVEKNYVISQSPE
+551 TVEKNKVISQSPE
-564 AGEKQ
+564 GKTMQ
-569 PEGST
+569 KSGST
-574 VKIIV
+574 VKIII
-579 SNGKKIEEVTVPNLV
+579 SNGKEVEEVEVPNLL
-594 GKSEEKAAELLK
+594 GKSESKAANLLEN
-606 KAGLTGNP
+606 AGLSGKV
-614 SHANSDDVKAG
+614 SHANSDEVKKG
-625 KVISQDIDADTK
+625 QVISQDVSAGSS
-637 VEEGSTINYVISD
+637 VEKGSTVGYVISD
-650 GPEVIS
+650 GPEKVT
-656 YSVKFTGAITN
+656 YSVKFTGSITN
-667 AGYDF
+667 SGFDF
-672 EAAGNVTVTV
+672 ATFGNVTVNVTYTV
-682 SYTIGD
+682 GD
-688 ATYKIYSGAAG
+688 ATYKLYSGAAG
-699 EESFPLDISDADP
+699 EDSFPLDIGSADP
-712 IGGLSD
+712 IGGLSQN
-718 DSGTFTVMITDS
+718 SGTFAVTITDS
-730 EGQDVTSSFNT
+730 DGIDVTSSFNT
-741 SGLSASFTKE
+741 SGLSASFSKE

>member
-96 TLKEYIQEKGR
+96 TLKEYIQKKGR
-107 LKSDEAIN
+107 LLPEQAIDF
-115 ISIQIAQGLEVAHQ
+115 SIQIAQGLEVAHQ

-218 ALMHIQGEMISP
+218 ALMHIQGEMVSP

-267 KRVQANPDIDCVVVT
+267 KRVQANPDIDCVVV
-282 PIVPSSPTVEMT
+282 PPVVPNSPTVEIT

-308 EPILE
+308 EAPVVE
-313 EEDLE
+313 ET
-318 PEERPENT
+318 PSSVVERPDIT

-341 DDDDDEYDDVNRQPE
+341 DDDDSYGDEGMTPE
-356 DDDDSEIDE
+356 DDDDNEIEE

-375 ISSIAIVIII
+375 ISSVAVVIII
-385 AILVAMLISKIAGF
+385 AILVAILILKITSPGG
-399 KLFSGNKE
+399 LGGIFSGNNKKTE
-407 NTSTND
+407 NSSEENSGDPTEDGSTD
-413 TAITT
+413 
-418 TEATESTEDTSSD
+418 EDTSD
-431 ITDTSEE
+431 K
-438 STDDVTTT
+438 
-446 EQATI
+446 ATI
-451 PMINVVGLYKSA
+451 PMVNVVGLYKTA
-463 AEEELKKAGFTNY
+463 AEEELKKAGFTAY
-476 SFDTK
+476 TIETATDDK
-481 KDNEVQ
+481 VE

-492 SQSVDEGTAVDPD
+492 SQSVDEGTAIPAD
-505 IEIVVTVSE
+505 EKIVITISE
-514 GKEDKEV
+514 GKEDVEV
-521 PDVRKYSDE
+521 PDVRGYSDD

-541 TVTHGFEYDD
+541 VVTHGYEYDD
-551 TVEKNYVISQSPE
+551 TVEKNKVISQSPE
-564 AGEKQ
+564 GKTMQ
-569 PEGST
+569 KSGST
-574 VKIIV
+574 VKIII
-579 SNGKKIEEVTVPNLV
+579 SNGKEVEEGEVPNLL
-594 GKSEEKAAELLK
+594 GKSESKAANLLEN
-606 KAGLTGNP
+606 AGLSGKV
-614 SHANSDDVKAG
+614 SHANSDEVKKG
-625 KVISQDIDADTK
+625 QVISQDVSAGSS
-637 VEEGSTINYVISD
+637 VEKGSTVGYVISD
-650 GPEVIS
+650 GPEKVT
-656 YSVKFTGAITN
+656 YSVKFTGSITN
-667 AGYDF
+667 SGFDF
-672 EAAGNVTVTV
+672 ATFGNVTVNVTYTV
-682 SYTIGD
+682 GD
-688 ATYKIYSGAAG
+688 ATYKLYSGAAG
-699 EESFPLDISDADP
+699 EDSFPLDIGSADP
-712 IGGLSD
+712 IGGLSQN
-718 DSGTFTVMITDS
+718 SGTFAVTITDS
-730 EGQDVTSSFNT
+730 DGIDVTSSFNT
-741 SGLSASFTKE
+741 SGLSASFSKE

>member
-96 TLKEYIQEKGR
+96 TLKEYIQKKGR
-107 LKSDEAIN
+107 LLPEQAIDF
-115 ISIQIAQGLEVAHQ
+115 SIQIAQGLEVAHQ

-218 ALMHIQGEMISP
+218 ALMHIQGEMVSP

-267 KRVQANPDIDCVVVT
+267 KRVQANPDIDCVVV
-282 PIVPSSPTVEMT
+282 PPVVPNSPTVEIT

-308 EPILE
+308 EAPVVE
-313 EEDLE
+313 KN
-318 PEERPENT
+318 PSSVVERPDIT

-341 DDDDDEYDDVNRQPE
+341 DDDDSYGDEGMAPE
-356 DDDDSEIDE
+356 DDDDNEIEE

-375 ISSIAIVIII
+375 ISSVAVVIII
-385 AILVAMLISKIAGF
+385 AILVAILILKITSPGG
-399 KLFSGNKE
+399 LGGIFSGNNKKTE
-407 NTSTND
+407 NSSEENSGD
-413 TAITT
+413 
-418 TEATESTEDTSSD
+418 STEDGSTD
-431 ITDTSEE
+431 EDTS
-438 STDDVTTT
+438 DK
-446 EQATI
+446 ATI
-451 PMINVVGLYKSA
+451 PMVNVVGLYKTA
-463 AEEELKKAGFTNY
+463 AEEELKKAGFTAY
-476 SFDTK
+476 TIETATDDK
-481 KDNEVQ
+481 VE

-492 SQSVDEGTAVDPD
+492 SQSVDEGTAIPADKK
-505 IEIVVTVSE
+505 IVITVSE
-514 GKEDKEV
+514 GKEDVEV
-521 PDVRKYSDE
+521 PNVTGYSDD

-541 TVTHGFEYDD
+541 VVTHGYEYDD
-551 TVEKNYVISQSPE
+551 TVEKNKVISQSPE
-564 AGEKQ
+564 GKTMQ
-569 PEGST
+569 KSGST
-574 VKIIV
+574 VKIII
-579 SNGKKIEEVTVPNLV
+579 SNGKEVEEVEVPNLV
-594 GKSEEKAAELLK
+594 GKSESKAADLLE
-606 KAGLTGNP
+606 KAGLSGKV
-614 SHANSDDVKAG
+614 SHANSDEVKKG
-625 KVISQDIDADTK
+625 QVISQDVSADSS
-637 VEEGSTINYVISD
+637 VEKGSTVGYVISD
-650 GPEVIS
+650 GPEKVT
-656 YSVKFTGAITN
+656 YSVKFTGSITN
-667 AGYDF
+667 SGFDF
-672 EAAGNVTVTV
+672 ATFGNVTVNVTYTV
-682 SYTIGD
+682 GD
-688 ATYKIYSGAAG
+688 ATYKLYSGAAG
-699 EESFPLDISDADP
+699 EDSFPLDIGSADP
-712 IGGLSD
+712 IGGLSQN
-718 DSGTFTVMITDS
+718 SGTFAVTITDS
-730 EGQDVTSSFNT
+730 DGIDVTSSFNT
-741 SGLSASFTKE
+741 SGLSASFSKE